1 VAALELGPAHVNA
14 MLKFNYCN
22 CRMENKMKVKQM
34 FRAITLFAAVALLL
48 PSMLAAQSTVTGAV
62 GGAVTDAS
70 GAIIAGATV
79 NLKTNDTGAV
89 LSSTTGA
96 TGTYQ
101 FTLLKPGSYTLS
113 VSQQGFKQLVQAV
126 DVLLG
131 QTSQANLKLEVGAAS
146 ETITVTEQGALLQ
159 TEDANISSNFD
170 TNQIQNV
177 PNPGGDITYVAQT
190 APGITMNSSTGGG
203 YGNFSAFGLP
213 GTSNLFTVNG
223 NDYNDAF
230 LNLNNSGSSNLLLGG
245 NELQEVAVVSNG
257 YTGQYGRQAGAQVDY
272 STKAGGNAFHGDAVY
287 DWTGRAL
294 TANDPLNK
302 AAGGT
307 RPFENNNQWAASIG
321 GPIKKDKAYFFV
333 NTEGIRYIFGSI
345 QNASV
350 PTPAF
355 ENFVQGNV
363 PGDPATQAFY
373 ANVFELYNGAPG
385 VGNAKP
391 NGFATTFSPT
401 SPQGP
406 GSCAGFPFTTNPATG
421 ATIAITGLPATFQP
435 AGATPGECTQSFTES
450 VSSGNK
456 EWLLS
461 GRVDYNLGE
470 NDKIFGRVRFDR
482 GTQPTYTDPIN
493 PVFNNSSIQPQDEG
507 QLNYTHIF
515 SPTVVNNLIFSDIYY
530 RAVFGNLSPSAAL
543 DLFPGN
549 LEFQVDGALTPLGT
563 GSGNPNGFAAGFQFP
578 QGRHVEQWQLVDDLS
593 VTRGSHNFKMGM
605 NLRRDDVSDYTAGEN
620 TLYPEVDTT
629 LFGFANDQ
637 VAPAGCNANPP
648 TNNQAGCGSVLYNF
662 ASSIKQPIAYYSV
675 GFYFQDQYRV
685 NSKLTLT
692 MTLRA
697 DRNSGGVCQTSCA
710 SLPASSFSDLPHGAT
725 IPYDESFPTGNKT
738 IIPGIEKVVFEPRF
752 GLAWSPIGQNTVIRA
767 GVGLFTDLYPGGL
780 LSLFDTNFPQVNLFD
795 VPTGSV
801 AFDLAPPGSTAFPG
815 SGVNLVTQCNGAF
828 LSNYNSGGSLTTG
841 GSSGGGYAG
850 AAAPFG
856 GCLNAQGAL
865 SVPNLNDVSRN
876 LQNPKYVEWNFELQ
890 HTFGARTVVSAN
902 YVGNHGYDGLVL
914 NPTLNG
920 FGFGS
925 LPATAPDPRVSRV
938 DQLYSGAVSNYN
950 GVTFSIQENQWHGLS
965 GRLNYTYSH
974 ALDELSNVPEEPF
987 SFITSI
993 LTQINPNNLRAQ
1005 YASGDNDARHLISG
1019 SYVYQLPFKSEQRL
1033 LNAAIGGWVIS
1044 GTMFYRTGF
1053 PFSIID
1059 GGATAGLVGNNLGGT
1074 SSFGATILAQ
1084 PLPSFT
1090 QRNFSNV
1097 RGCVS
1102 VACFSSADFATSTD
1116 FMGDVGRNAFR
1127 GPGFLGGD
1135 MAVKK
1140 NFAVTE
1146 RMTFQL
1152 GFEAYNWFNHANYGT
1167 PYPNTNAP
1175 FFGQVAFM
1183 QFAPTSPYGS
1193 FAAAATDQR
1202 IAQITGKFI
1211 F

>member
-1 VAALELGPAHVNA
+1 
-14 MLKFNYCN
+14 MKTIYSW
-22 CRMENKMKVKQM
+22 KM
-34 FRAITLFAAVALLL
+34 IALLTV
-48 PSMLAAQSTVTGAV
+48 LAMIIPGLASAQSVVTGGVTGAV
-62 GGAVTDAS
+62 TDPSS
-70 GAIIAGATV
+70 GVIVGATV
-79 NLKTNDTGAV
+79 TLKSADTGETQVAV
-89 LSSTTGA
+89 TNSSGI
-96 TGTYQ
+96 YS
-101 FTLLKPGSYTLS
+101 FPLLKPGHYDLTVSRDGFTTARLGVDVILGQVVAANVKLEAGS
-113 VSQQGFKQLVQAV
+113 VSTTVEV
-126 DVLLG
+126 
-131 QTSQANLKLEVGAAS
+131 TSQGP
-146 ETITVTEQGALLQ
+146 LLQ
-159 TEDANISSNFD
+159 TEDANITSNFE
-170 TNQIQNV
+170 TQQIQNV

-190 APGITMNSSTGGG
+190 APGISMNNATGGG

-272 STKAGGNAFHGDAVY
+272 TTKSGSNAFHGDAVY
-287 DWTGRAL
+287 NWTGRAL
-294 TANDPLNK
+294 NANDPLNK

-307 RPFENNNQWAASIG
+307 RPFENNNQWAASLG

-345 QNASV
+345 QNVSV

-355 ENFVQGNV
+355 ESFVQGNV

-373 ANVFELYNGAPG
+373 SNVFKLYNSAPG
-385 VGNAKP
+385 IGNATP
-391 NGFATTFSPT
+391 NANSCPGFVTA
-401 SPQGP
+401 P
-406 GSCAGFPFTTNPATG
+406 GSTGGF
-421 ATIAITGLPATFQP
+421 
-435 AGATPGECTQSFTES
+435 CTENFTES

-456 EWLLS
+456 EWLVS
-461 GRVDYNLGE
+461 GRVDYNLGD

-482 GTQPTYTDPIN
+482 GVQPTYTDPIN
-493 PVFNNSSIQPQDEG
+493 PAFNNTSTQPQDEG

-515 SPTVVNNLIFSDIYY
+515 TPTVVNNFIFSDLYY
-530 RAVFGNLSPSAAL
+530 SAVFGNLNPSSAL
-543 DLFPGN
+543 GLFPGN
-549 LEFQVDGALTPLGT
+549 LEFLVDGALTPLGT

-578 QGRHVEQWQLVDDLS
+578 EGRHVEQWQLVDDLS
-593 VTRGSHNFKMGM
+593 VTRGDHNFRMGV
-605 NLRRDDVSDYTAGEN
+605 NFRRDDVSDFTAAEN
-620 TLYPEVDTT
+620 TLYPEVDVT

-637 VAPAGCNANPP
+637 IAPAGCNANPP
-648 TNNQAGCGSVLYNF
+648 TNSQLGCGSVIYNF
-662 ASSIKQPIAYYSV
+662 ASHIEQPVAYYSF
-675 GFYFQDQYRV
+675 GLYFQDEYRV
-685 NSKLTLT
+685 SSKLKLT

-710 SLPASSFSDLPHGAT
+710 SLPSSAFDNLPHGAT
-725 IPYDESFPTGNKT
+725 IPYDQSFITGNKT

-752 GLAWSPIGQNTVIRA
+752 GVAWSPFGQNTVIRG

-780 LSLFDTNFPQVNLFD
+780 LSLFDTNFPQVNLFN

-876 LQNPKYVEWNFELQ
+876 FQNPKYVEWNLELQ
-890 HTFGARTVVSAN
+890 HTFGAHTVVSAN
-902 YVGNHGYDGLVL
+902 YVGNHGYDELAF

-920 FGFGS
+920 FGFGD
-925 LPATAPDPRVSRV
+925 LPATAPDPRVGRV
-938 DQLYSGAVSNYN
+938 DQLYSGAISNYN
-950 GVTFSIQENQWHGLS
+950 GVTFSIQENAWHGLT

-974 ALDELSNVPEEPF
+974 ALDEVSNVPEEPF
-987 SFITSI
+987 SVITSI
-993 LTQINPNNLRAQ
+993 LTQVNPYNLHSQ
-1005 YASGDNDARHLISG
+1005 YASGDNDARHLVSG

-1033 LNAAIGGWVIS
+1033 VNAAIGGWTIS
-1044 GTMFYRTGF
+1044 GTMFYRSGF

-1059 GGATAGLVGNNLGGT
+1059 GGATAALAGNNLGGT

-1084 PLPSFT
+1084 PLPGFT
-1090 QRNFSNV
+1090 QRNFSNG
-1097 RGCVS
+1097 RPCVLAS
-1102 VACFSSADFATSTD
+1102 CFSAADFVLPSTG

-1135 MAVKK
+1135 LSVKK
-1140 NFAVTE
+1140 NFALNE
-1146 RMTFQL
+1146 RMTLQL
-1152 GFEAYNWFNHANYGT
+1152 GFSAYNWFNHANYGT

-1175 FFGQVAFM
+1175 FFGKVEFM
-1183 QFAPTSPYGS
+1183 QFTPTSPYGA
-1193 FAAAATDQR
+1193 FAAAATDMR
-1202 IAQITGKFI
+1202 IAQLQAKLMF
-1211 F
+1211 

>member
-1 VAALELGPAHVNA
+1 MRLR
-14 MLKFNYCN
+14 FDRYC
-22 CRMENKMKVKQM
+22 RLTVS
-34 FRAITLFAAVALLL
+34 FIASLLLL
-48 PSMLAAQSTVTGAV
+48 PTLVSAQSVITGGVTGI
-62 GGAVTDAS
+62 VTDPS
-70 GAIIAGATV
+70 GSVIAGAVV
-79 NLKTNDTGAV
+79 NLKNQSTSEIQSATTG
-89 LSSTTGA
+89 TTGA
-96 TGTYQ
+96 YQ
-101 FTLLKPGSYTLS
+101 FTLLKPGIYVVS
-113 VSQQGFKQLVQAV
+113 VSQTGFKQVTETV
-126 DVLLG
+126 EVLLG
-131 QTSQANLKLEVGAAS
+131 QTALASVKLEVGATS

-170 TNQIQNV
+170 TNQIQNI

-190 APGITMNSSTGGG
+190 APGITMNNSTGGG

-257 YTGQYGRQAGAQVDY
+257 YTGQYGRQAGAQIDY
-272 STKAGGNAFHGDAVY
+272 STKSGSNAFHGDLVY
-287 DWTGRAL
+287 NWTGRAL
-294 TANDPLNK
+294 NANDPINK
-302 AAGGT
+302 ATQLSEGLPNS
-307 RPFENNNQWAASIG
+307 RPFENNNQWAAAFG

-345 QNASV
+345 QNVSV

-355 ENFVQGNV
+355 ESFVQGNV
-363 PGDPATQAFY
+363 PADPATQAFY
-373 ANVFELYNGAPG
+373 ANVFKLYNGAPG
-385 VGNAKP
+385 IGNAKP
-391 NGFATTFSPT
+391 NANSCPGFVIA
-401 SPQGP
+401 P
-406 GSCAGFPFTTNPATG
+406 GATG
-421 ATIAITGLPATFQP
+421 
-435 AGATPGECTQSFTES
+435 GACTESFTES

-461 GRVDYNLGE
+461 GRVDYNLGP
-470 NDKIFGRVRFDR
+470 NDKIFARVRFDR
-482 GTQPTYTDPIN
+482 GVQPTYTDPIN
-493 PVFNNSSIQPQDEG
+493 PVFNDSSIQPQNEG

-515 SPTVVNNLIFSDIYY
+515 TPTVVNNFIFSDIWYA
-530 RAVFGNLSPSAAL
+530 AVFGNLNPSSAL
-543 DLFPGN
+543 GLFPGN

-563 GSGNPNGFAAGFQFP
+563 GSGNPNGFASGFQFP
-578 QGRHVEQWQLVDDLS
+578 EGRHVEQWQLVDDLS
-593 VTRGSHNFKMGM
+593 VTRGNHNFKMGA
-605 NLRRDDVSDYTAGEN
+605 NFRRDDVTDFTAAEN
-620 TLYPEVDTT
+620 TLYPEVDLT
-629 LFGFANDQ
+629 LFGFANNQ

-648 TNNQAGCGSVLYNF
+648 TNNQAGCGSVLFNF
-662 ASSIKQPIAYYSV
+662 ANQIKQPVAYYSV

-685 NSKLTLT
+685 NSKLMLT

-697 DRNSGGVCQTSCA
+697 DRNSGGVCQSSCA
-710 SLPASSFSDLPHGAT
+710 SLPVTPFNDLPHGAT
-725 IPYDESFPTGNKT
+725 IPYDESFMTGNKT
-738 IIPGIEKVVFEPRF
+738 IIPDIEKVVFEPRF
-752 GLAWSPIGQNTVIRA
+752 GLAWSPAGQNTVIRA

-780 LSLFDTNFPQVNLFD
+780 LSLFDTNFPQVNLFN

-801 AFDLAPPGSTAFPG
+801 AFDLAAPGSTAFPG

-828 LSNYNSGGSLTTG
+828 LSNFNSGGSLTTG

-850 AAAPFG
+850 AAQSLG

-876 LQNPKYVEWNFELQ
+876 LQNPKYVEWNLEIQ

-925 LPATAPDPRVSRV
+925 LPATAPDQRVGRV

-965 GRLNYTYSH
+965 GRVNYTYSH

-987 SFITSI
+987 SQITSI
-993 LTQINPNNLRAQ
+993 LTQVNPFNLHSQ
-1005 YASGDNDARHLISG
+1005 YASGDNDARHQISG

-1033 LNAAIGGWVIS
+1033 LNAAIGGWTIS
-1044 GTMFYRTGF
+1044 GTMFYRSGF

-1084 PLPSFT
+1084 PLPNFT
-1090 QRNFSNV
+1090 QRNFSNG
-1097 RGCVS
+1097 RACVL

-1135 MAVKK
+1135 LSVKK
-1140 NFAVTE
+1140 NFAITE

-1152 GFEAYNWFNHANYGT
+1152 GFSAYNWFNHANYGA
-1167 PYPNTNAP
+1167 PFPNTNAP
-1175 FFGQVAFM
+1175 FFGQVAFT
-1183 QFAPTSPYGS
+1183 QTAPTSPYGA

>member
-1 VAALELGPAHVNA
+1 MRFDKYVRL
-14 MLKFNYCN
+14 
-22 CRMENKMKVKQM
+22 
-34 FRAITLFAAVALLL
+34 AVLVIASLLLL
-48 PSMLAAQSTVTGAV
+48 PTLVSAQSVITG
-62 GGAVTDAS
+62 GLTGIVTDPS
-70 GAIIAGATV
+70 GSVIAGATV
-79 NLKTNDTGAV
+79 NLQNQSTSAVQTTTTGSTGA
-89 LSSTTGA
+89 
-96 TGTYQ
+96 YQ
-101 FTLLKPGSYTLS
+101 FTLLKPGMYVVS
-113 VSQQGFKQLVQAV
+113 VSQSGFKQVSETV
-126 DVLLG
+126 EVLLG
-131 QTSQANLKLEVGAAS
+131 QTALASVKLEVGAAS

-170 TNQIQNV
+170 TNQIQNI

-190 APGITMNSSTGGG
+190 APGIIMNSSTGGG

-257 YTGQYGRQAGAQVDY
+257 YTGQYGRQAGAQIDY
-272 STKAGGNAFHGDAVY
+272 STKSGSNAFHGDAVY
-287 DWTGRAL
+287 NWTGRAL

-302 AAGGT
+302 AGQLAAGLPNS
-307 RPFENNNQWAASIG
+307 RPFENNNQWAAAFG

-345 QNASV
+345 ANVSV

-355 ENFVQGNV
+355 ETFVQGNV
-363 PGDPATQAFY
+363 PADAATQAFY
-373 ANVFELYNGAPG
+373 ANVFKLYNSAPG
-385 VGNAKP
+385 IGNAKP
-391 NGFATTFSPT
+391 NANSCPGFVTAPGTT
-401 SPQGP
+401 G
-406 GSCAGFPFTTNPATG
+406 G
-421 ATIAITGLPATFQP
+421 A
-435 AGATPGECTQSFTES
+435 CTENFTES

-461 GRVDYNLGE
+461 GRVDYNLGQ
-470 NDKIFGRVRFDR
+470 NDKIFGRVKFDR
-482 GTQPTYTDPIN
+482 GVQPTYTDPIN
-493 PVFNNSSIQPQDEG
+493 PVFNNTSTQPQDEG

-515 SPTVVNNLIFSDIYY
+515 TPTVVNNFIFSDLYY
-530 RAVFGNLSPSAAL
+530 QAVFGNLNPSAAL
-543 DLFPGN
+543 GLFPGN
-549 LEFQVDGALTPLGT
+549 LEFLVDGALTPLGT
-563 GSGNPNGFAAGFQFP
+563 GSGNPNGFAAGFQVP

-593 VTRGSHNFKMGM
+593 VTRGNHNFKMGV
-605 NLRRDDVSDYTAGEN
+605 NFKRADISDYTAAEN
-620 TLYPEVDTT
+620 TLYPEVDVT
-629 LFGFANDQ
+629 LFGFANNQ
-637 VAPAGCNANPP
+637 VAPAGCTTGAGG
-648 TNNQAGCGSVLYNF
+648 QLGCGSVLYNF
-662 ASSIKQPIAYYSV
+662 ASQIKQPVALYSV
-675 GFYFQDQYRV
+675 GFYFQDEYRV
-685 NSKLTLT
+685 NSKLKLTL
-692 MTLRA
+692 TLRA
-697 DRNSGGVCQTSCA
+697 DRNSGGICQTSCA
-710 SLPASSFSDLPHGAT
+710 SLPVTPFNDLPHGAT
-725 IPYDESFPTGNKT
+725 IPYDESFVTGNKT
-738 IIPGIEKVVFEPRF
+738 IIPGIEKVIFEPRF
-752 GLAWSPIGQNTVIRA
+752 GLAWSPVGQNTVIRG

-780 LSLFDTNFPQVNLFD
+780 LSLFDTNFPQVNLFN

-801 AFDLAPPGSTAFPG
+801 AFDLAAPGSTAFPG
-815 SGVNLVTQCNGAF
+815 SGVNLATQCNSAF

-876 LQNPKYVEWNFELQ
+876 FQNPKYVEWNLEVQ

-920 FGFGS
+920 FGFGN
-925 LPATAPDPRVSRV
+925 LPATAPDPRVGRV
-938 DQLYSGAVSNYN
+938 DYLYTGAVSNYN
-950 GVTFSIQENQWHGLS
+950 GVTFSIQENQWHGLT

-987 SFITSI
+987 SVITSI
-993 LTQINPNNLRAQ
+993 LTQINPYDLHSQ
-1005 YASGDNDARHLISG
+1005 YASGDNDARHQISG
-1019 SYVYQLPFKSEQRL
+1019 TYVYQLPFKSENRL
-1033 LNAAIGGWVIS
+1033 MNAAIGGWMVS

-1059 GGATAGLVGNNLGGT
+1059 GGATASLAGNNLGGT
-1074 SSFGATILAQ
+1074 SSFGANILAQ
-1084 PLPSFT
+1084 PISGFT
-1090 QRNFSNV
+1090 QRNFNNG
-1097 RGCVS
+1097 RACVLVS
-1102 VACFSSADFATSTD
+1102 CFTTADLVQPSTG
-1116 FMGDVGRNAFR
+1116 FMGTVGRNAFR

-1135 MAVKK
+1135 LSVRK
-1140 NFAVTE
+1140 NFQVTE
-1146 RMTFQL
+1146 RATFQL
-1152 GFEAYNWFNHANYGT
+1152 ALNAYNWFNHANYGS

-1175 FFGQVAFM
+1175 FFGQVEFM
-1183 QFAPTSPYGS
+1183 QFTPTSPYGS

>member
-1 VAALELGPAHVNA
+1 MRLRFD
-14 MLKFNYCN
+14 KY
-22 CRMENKMKVKQM
+22 
-34 FRAITLFAAVALLL
+34 FRLAVSLIALLL
-48 PSMLAAQSTVTGAV
+48 WWPVLASAQSVVTG
-62 GGAVTDAS
+62 GLTGIVTDPS
-70 GAIIAGATV
+70 GSVIVGATV
-79 NLKTNDTGAV
+79 NLKNQTTSEILTATTG
-89 LSSTTGA
+89 TTGA
-96 TGTYQ
+96 YQ
-101 FTLLKPGSYTLS
+101 FTLLKPGMYLVS
-113 VSQQGFKQLVQAV
+113 VSQSGFKQVSEPV
-126 DVLLG
+126 EVLLG
-131 QTSQANLKLEVGAAS
+131 QTALANVKLEVGATT
-146 ETITVTEQGALLQ
+146 ETVTVTEQGALLQ

-177 PNPGGDITYVAQT
+177 PNPGGDITYVAQS
-190 APGITMNSSTGGG
+190 APGVTMNSSTGGG

-245 NELQEVAVVSNG
+245 NEVQEVAVVSNG
-257 YTGQYGRQAGAQVDY
+257 YTGQYGRQAGAQIDY
-272 STKAGGNAFHGDAVY
+272 STKSGSNSFHGDAVY
-287 DWTGRAL
+287 NWTGRAL

-302 AAGGT
+302 AGGGT
-307 RPFENNNQWAASIG
+307 RPFENNNQWAASLG

-345 QNASV
+345 QNVSV

-363 PGDPATQAFY
+363 PTDPATQAFY
-373 ANVFELYNGAPG
+373 SNVFKLYNAAPG
-385 VGNAKP
+385 IANATP
-391 NGFATTFSPT
+391 NANSCPGFVTA
-401 SPQGP
+401 P
-406 GSCAGFPFTTNPATG
+406 GSTGGF
-421 ATIAITGLPATFQP
+421 
-435 AGATPGECTQSFTES
+435 CTESFTES

-470 NDKIFGRVRFDR
+470 NDKLFARVRFDR
-482 GTQPTYTDPIN
+482 GVQPTYTDPIN

-515 SPTVVNNLIFSDIYY
+515 SPTVVNNFIFSDIYY
-530 RAVFGNLSPSAAL
+530 QAVFGNLSPGAAL
-543 DLFPGN
+543 SLFPGN

-593 VTRGSHNFKMGM
+593 VTRGDHNFKMGV
-605 NLRRDDVSDYTAGEN
+605 NFRRDDVSDYTAGEN

-637 VAPAGCNANPP
+637 VAPIGCNANPP
-648 TNNQAGCGSVLYNF
+648 TNAQLGCGSVLYNF
-662 ASSIKQPIAYYSV
+662 ASQIKQPVAYYSF
-675 GFYFQDQYRV
+675 GLYFQDQYRV

-710 SLPASSFSDLPHGAT
+710 TLPVTAFNDSAHGAT
-725 IPYDESFPTGNKT
+725 IPYDQSFPTGNKT
-738 IIPGIEKVVFEPRF
+738 IIPGIEKVVFQPRF

-801 AFDLAPPGSTAFPG
+801 AFDLAPPASTAFPG

-876 LQNPKYVEWNFELQ
+876 FQNPKYVEWNFELQ
-890 HTFGARTVVSAN
+890 HTFGTRTVVSAN
-902 YVGNHGYDGLVL
+902 YVGNHGYDELAF

-920 FGFGS
+920 FGFGN
-925 LPATAPDPRVSRV
+925 LPATAPDPRVGRV
-938 DQLYSGAVSNYN
+938 DQLYSGGVSNYN
-950 GVTFSIQENQWHGLS
+950 GVTFSVQENQWHGLS

-974 ALDELSNVPEEPF
+974 ALDEFSNVPEEPF
-987 SFITSI
+987 SVITSI
-993 LTQINPNNLRAQ
+993 LTQINPNNLRSQ
-1005 YASGDNDARHLISG
+1005 YASGDNDARHLVSG

-1033 LNAAIGGWVIS
+1033 VNAAIGGWTIS

-1084 PLPSFT
+1084 PLPGFT
-1090 QRNFSNV
+1090 QRNFSNG
-1097 RGCVS
+1097 RACVAS
-1102 VACFSSADFATSTD
+1102 ACFGSADFVQPSTT

-1135 MAVKK
+1135 VSVKK
-1140 NFAVTE
+1140 NFAITE

-1152 GFEAYNWFNHANYGT
+1152 GFSAYNWFNHANYGT

-1175 FFGQVAFM
+1175 FFGKVEFM
-1183 QFAPTSPYGS
+1183 QFTPTSPYGA

>member
-1 VAALELGPAHVNA
+1 
-14 MLKFNYCN
+14 MRFDKY
-22 CRMENKMKVKQM
+22 
-34 FRAITLFAAVALLL
+34 FRLAVSFIALLL
-48 PSMLAAQSTVTGAV
+48 LLPTLVSAQSVITG
-62 GGAVTDAS
+62 GLTGIVTDAS
-70 GAIIAGATV
+70 GSVVAGAAV
-79 NLKTNDTGAV
+79 ILKNQSTSEVLSASTGSTGA
-89 LSSTTGA
+89 
-96 TGTYQ
+96 YQ
-101 FTLLKPGSYTLS
+101 FTLLKPGIYVIS
-113 VSQQGFKQLVQAV
+113 VSLTGFKQVTETV
-126 DVLLG
+126 EVLLG
-131 QTSQANLKLEVGAAS
+131 QTALASVKLEVGTTS

-170 TNQIQNV
+170 TNQIQNI

-190 APGITMNSSTGGG
+190 APGITMNNATGGG

-257 YTGQYGRQAGAQVDY
+257 YTGQYGRQAGAQIDY
-272 STKAGGNAFHGDAVY
+272 STKSGGNAFHGDAVY
-287 DWTGRAL
+287 SWTGRAL
-294 TANDPLNK
+294 TANDPINK
-302 AAGGT
+302 ATQLSDGLPNS
-307 RPFENNNQWAASIG
+307 RPFENNNQWAAAFG

-345 QNASV
+345 QNVSV

-373 ANVFELYNGAPG
+373 ANVFKLYNGAPG
-385 VGNAKP
+385 VGSAKP
-391 NGFATTFSPT
+391 NANSCPGFVSAPGTT
-401 SPQGP
+401 
-406 GSCAGFPFTTNPATG
+406 
-421 ATIAITGLPATFQP
+421 
-435 AGATPGECTQSFTES
+435 AGACTESFTES

-482 GTQPTYTDPIN
+482 GVQPTYTDPIN
-493 PVFNNSSIQPQDEG
+493 PVFNDSSIQPQNEG

-515 SPTVVNNLIFSDIYY
+515 TPTVVNSFIFSDVYY
-530 RAVFGNLSPSAAL
+530 AAVFGNLNPSSAL
-543 DLFPGN
+543 GLFPGN
-549 LEFQVDGALTPLGT
+549 LEFLVDGAMTPLGT

-578 QGRHVEQWQLVDDLS
+578 EGRHVEQWQLVDDLS
-593 VTRGSHNFKMGM
+593 ITRGNHNFKMGV
-605 NLRRDDVSDYTAGEN
+605 NFRRDDVTDYTAAEN
-620 TLYPEVDTT
+620 TLYPEVDVT

-637 VAPAGCNANPP
+637 VAPAGCNATPP

-662 ASSIKQPIAYYSV
+662 ASQIKQPVAYYSV
-675 GFYFQDQYRV
+675 GFYFQDEYRV
-685 NSKLTLT
+685 NPRLKLT

-697 DRNSGGVCQTSCA
+697 DRNSGGVCQSSCA
-710 SLPASSFSDLPHGAT
+710 SLPVTPFNDLPHGAT
-725 IPYDESFPTGNKT
+725 IPYDESFMTGNKT
-738 IIPGIEKVVFEPRF
+738 IIPSIEKVVFEPRF
-752 GLAWSPIGQNTVIRA
+752 GLAWSPIGQNTVIRG

-801 AFDLAPPGSTAFPG
+801 AFDLAPPASTAFPG

-876 LQNPKYVEWNFELQ
+876 FQNPKYVEWNLEVQ

-920 FGFGS
+920 FGFGN
-925 LPATAPDPRVSRV
+925 LPATAPDPRVGRV
-938 DQLYSGAVSNYN
+938 DYLYSAGVSSYD
-950 GVTFSIQENQWHGLS
+950 GVTFSIQENEWHGLS

-987 SFITSI
+987 SVITSI
-993 LTQINPNNLRAQ
+993 LTQVNPYNLHSQ
-1005 YASGDNDARHLISG
+1005 YASGDNDARHQISG
-1019 SYVYQLPFKSEQRL
+1019 SYIYKLPFNSEQRL
-1033 LNAAIGGWVIS
+1033 LNAAIGGWMIS
-1044 GTMFYRTGF
+1044 GTMFYRSGF

-1084 PLPSFT
+1084 PLPTFT
-1090 QRNFSNV
+1090 QRNFSNG
-1097 RGCVS
+1097 RACVLT
-1102 VACFSSADFATSTD
+1102 ACFSAADFATSTD

-1135 MAVKK
+1135 LSVKK
-1140 NFAVTE
+1140 NFAITE
-1146 RMTFQL
+1146 RMTFQIGL
-1152 GFEAYNWFNHANYGT
+1152 SAYNWFNHANYGA
-1167 PYPNTNAP
+1167 PFPNTNAP
-1175 FFGQVAFM
+1175 FFGQVAFT
-1183 QFAPTSPYGS
+1183 QTAPTSPYGA

>member
-1 VAALELGPAHVNA
+1 MRLR
-14 MLKFNYCN
+14 FDRYC
-22 CRMENKMKVKQM
+22 RLTVS
-34 FRAITLFAAVALLL
+34 FIASLLLL
-48 PSMLAAQSTVTGAV
+48 PALLSAQSVITGGVTGI
-62 GGAVTDAS
+62 VTDPS
-70 GAIIAGATV
+70 GSVIAGAVV
-79 NLKTNDTGAV
+79 NLKNQSTSEIQSATTG
-89 LSSTTGA
+89 TTGA
-96 TGTYQ
+96 YQ
-101 FTLLKPGSYTLS
+101 FTLLKPGIYVVS
-113 VSQQGFKQLVQAV
+113 VSQTGFKQVTETV
-126 DVLLG
+126 EVLLG
-131 QTSQANLKLEVGAAS
+131 QTALASVKLEVGATS

-170 TNQIQNV
+170 TNQIQNI

-190 APGITMNSSTGGG
+190 APGITMNNSTGGG

-257 YTGQYGRQAGAQVDY
+257 YTGQYGRQAGAQIDY
-272 STKAGGNAFHGDAVY
+272 STKSGSNAFHGDLVY
-287 DWTGRAL
+287 NWTGRAL
-294 TANDPLNK
+294 NANDPINK
-302 AAGGT
+302 ATQLSEGLPNS
-307 RPFENNNQWAASIG
+307 RPFENNNQWAAAFG

-345 QNASV
+345 QNVSV

-355 ENFVQGNV
+355 ESFVQGNV
-363 PGDPATQAFY
+363 PADPATQAFY
-373 ANVFELYNGAPG
+373 ANVFKLYNGAPG
-385 VGNAKP
+385 IGNAKP
-391 NGFATTFSPT
+391 NANSCPGFVIA
-401 SPQGP
+401 P
-406 GSCAGFPFTTNPATG
+406 GATG
-421 ATIAITGLPATFQP
+421 
-435 AGATPGECTQSFTES
+435 GACTESFTES

-461 GRVDYNLGE
+461 GRVDYNLGP
-470 NDKIFGRVRFDR
+470 NDKIFARVRFDR
-482 GTQPTYTDPIN
+482 GVQPTYTDPIN
-493 PVFNNSSIQPQDEG
+493 PVFNDSSIQPQNEG

-515 SPTVVNNLIFSDIYY
+515 TPTVVNNFIFSDIWYA
-530 RAVFGNLSPSAAL
+530 AVFGNLNPSSAL
-543 DLFPGN
+543 GLFPGN

-563 GSGNPNGFAAGFQFP
+563 GSGNPNGFASGFQFP
-578 QGRHVEQWQLVDDLS
+578 EGRHVEQWQLVDDLS
-593 VTRGSHNFKMGM
+593 VTRGNHNFKMGV
-605 NLRRDDVSDYTAGEN
+605 NFRRDDVTDFTAAEN
-620 TLYPEVDTT
+620 TLYPEVDLT
-629 LFGFANDQ
+629 LFGFANNQ

-648 TNNQAGCGSVLYNF
+648 TNNQAGCGSVLFNF
-662 ASSIKQPIAYYSV
+662 ASQIKQPVAYYSV

-685 NSKLTLT
+685 NSKLMLT

-697 DRNSGGVCQTSCA
+697 DRNSGGVCQSSCA
-710 SLPASSFSDLPHGAT
+710 SLPVTPFSDLPHGAT
-725 IPYDESFPTGNKT
+725 IPYDESFMTGNKT
-738 IIPGIEKVVFEPRF
+738 IIPDIEKVVFEPRF
-752 GLAWSPIGQNTVIRA
+752 GLAWSPVGQNTVIRA
-767 GVGLFTDLYPGGL
+767 GLGLFTDLYPGGL
-780 LSLFDTNFPQVNLFD
+780 LSLFDTNFPQVNLFN

-801 AFDLAPPGSTAFPG
+801 AFDLAAPGSTAFPG

-828 LSNYNSGGSLTTG
+828 LSNFNSGGSLTTG

-850 AAAPFG
+850 AAQSLG

-876 LQNPKYVEWNFELQ
+876 LQNPKYVEWNLEIQ

-925 LPATAPDPRVSRV
+925 LPATAPDPRVGRV
-938 DQLYSGAVSNYN
+938 DQLYSAGISNYN
-950 GVTFSIQENQWHGLS
+950 GVTFSIQENNWHGLS

-974 ALDELSNVPEEPF
+974 ALDDLSNVPEEPF
-987 SFITSI
+987 SVITSI
-993 LTQINPNNLRAQ
+993 LTQVNANNLRSQ

-1019 SYVYQLPFKSEQRL
+1019 SYVYRLPFKSEQRL
-1033 LNAAIGGWVIS
+1033 VNAAIGGWTIS

-1084 PLPSFT
+1084 PLPTFT
-1090 QRNFSNV
+1090 QRNFSN
-1097 RGCVS
+1097 GQACV
-1102 VACFSSADFATSTD
+1102 VAACFSTADFALPSTG
-1116 FMGDVGRNAFR
+1116 FMGSVGRNAFR

-1135 MAVKK
+1135 MSVRK
-1140 NFAVTE
+1140 NFAVSE

-1152 GFEAYNWFNHANYGT
+1152 GFSAYNWFNHANYGA

-1175 FFGQVAFM
+1175 FFGQVEFM
-1183 QFAPTSPYGS
+1183 QFTPTSPYGS

>member
-1 VAALELGPAHVNA
+1 MRLR
-14 MLKFNYCN
+14 FDRYC
-22 CRMENKMKVKQM
+22 RLTVS
-34 FRAITLFAAVALLL
+34 FIASLLLL
-48 PSMLAAQSTVTGAV
+48 PALVSAQSVITGGVTGI
-62 GGAVTDAS
+62 VTDPS
-70 GAIIAGATV
+70 GSVIAGAVV
-79 NLKTNDTGAV
+79 NLKNQSTSEIQSATTG
-89 LSSTTGA
+89 TTGA
-96 TGTYQ
+96 YQ
-101 FTLLKPGSYTLS
+101 FTLLKPGIYVVS
-113 VSQQGFKQLVQAV
+113 VSQTGFKQVTETV
-126 DVLLG
+126 EVLLG
-131 QTSQANLKLEVGAAS
+131 QTALASVKLEVGATS

-159 TEDANISSNFD
+159 TEDANITSNFD
-170 TNQIQNV
+170 TNQIQNI

-190 APGITMNSSTGGG
+190 APGIAMNSSTGGG

-302 AAGGT
+302 ASGGT
-307 RPFENNNQWAASIG
+307 RPFENNNQWAASLG

-345 QNASV
+345 QNVSV

-355 ENFVQGNV
+355 ESFVQGNV

-373 ANVFELYNGAPG
+373 ANIFKLYNAAPG
-385 VGNAKP
+385 IGNAKP
-391 NGFATTFSPT
+391 NGDSC
-401 SPQGP
+401 P
-406 GSCAGFPFTTNPATG
+406 GFVTAPGATG
-421 ATIAITGLPATFQP
+421 
-435 AGATPGECTQSFTES
+435 GACTESFSQS

-470 NDKIFGRVRFDR
+470 NDKLFGRVRFDR
-482 GTQPTYTDPIN
+482 GVQPTYTDPIN

-515 SPTVVNNLIFSDIYY
+515 SSTVVNNFIFSDIYY
-530 RAVFGNLSPSAAL
+530 TAVFGNLNPSSAL
-543 DLFPGN
+543 QLFPGN
-549 LEFQVDGALTPLGT
+549 LEFLVDGALTPLGT

-605 NLRRDDVSDYTAGEN
+605 NFRRDDVTDFTAGEN

-629 LFGFANDQ
+629 SFGFANDQ
-637 VAPAGCNANPP
+637 VAPAGCSANPP
-648 TNNQAGCGSVLYNF
+648 TNSQLGCGSVLYNF

-675 GFYFQDQYRV
+675 GFYFQDEYRV
-685 NSKLTLT
+685 NSRLKLT

-697 DRNSGGVCQTSCA
+697 DRNSGGICHSSCA
-710 SLPASSFSDLPHGAT
+710 SLPATGFNNMSHDPT
-725 IPYDESFPTGNKT
+725 IPYDVSFPTDNNT

-752 GLAWSPIGQNTVIRA
+752 GLAWSPIGQNTVVRG

-850 AAAPFG
+850 AAQQFG

-876 LQNPKYVEWNFELQ
+876 LQNPKYVEWNLEIQ
-890 HTFGARTVVSAN
+890 HTFGSRTVVSAN
-902 YVGNHGYDGLVL
+902 YVGNHGYNELAF

-920 FGFGS
+920 FGFGT
-925 LPATAPDPRVSRV
+925 LPATAPDPRVGRV
-938 DQLYSGAVSNYN
+938 DQLNSAAVSNYN

-974 ALDELSNVPEEPF
+974 ALDEFSNVPEEPF
-987 SFITSI
+987 SVITSI
-993 LTQINPNNLRAQ
+993 LTQINPNNLRSQ

-1019 SYVYQLPFKSEQRL
+1019 SYVYQLPFKSERRL
-1033 LNAAIGGWVIS
+1033 VNAAIGGWVIS

-1084 PLPSFT
+1084 PLSTFT
-1090 QRNFSNV
+1090 QRNFSNA
-1097 RGCVS
+1097 RSCVLA
-1102 VACFSSADFATSTD
+1102 ACFSSADFMQPSTN

-1135 MAVKK
+1135 MSVRKTFTI
-1140 NFAVTE
+1140 NE
-1146 RMTFQL
+1146 RMTFQM

-1183 QFAPTSPYGS
+1183 QFTPTSPYGA

>member
-1 VAALELGPAHVNA
+1 MRLR
-14 MLKFNYCN
+14 FDRYC
-22 CRMENKMKVKQM
+22 RLTVS
-34 FRAITLFAAVALLL
+34 FIASLLLL
-48 PSMLAAQSTVTGAV
+48 PTLVSAQSVITGGVTGI
-62 GGAVTDAS
+62 VTDPS
-70 GAIIAGATV
+70 GSVIAGAVV
-79 NLKTNDTGAV
+79 NLKNQSTSEIQSATTG
-89 LSSTTGA
+89 TTGA
-96 TGTYQ
+96 YQ
-101 FTLLKPGSYTLS
+101 FTLLKPGIYVVS
-113 VSQQGFKQLVQAV
+113 VSQTGFKQVTETV
-126 DVLLG
+126 EVLLG
-131 QTSQANLKLEVGAAS
+131 QTALASVKLEVGATS

-170 TNQIQNV
+170 TNQIQNI

-190 APGITMNSSTGGG
+190 APGITMNNSTGGG

-257 YTGQYGRQAGAQVDY
+257 YTGQYGRQAGAQIDY
-272 STKAGGNAFHGDAVY
+272 STKSGSNAFHGDLVY
-287 DWTGRAL
+287 NWTGRAL
-294 TANDPLNK
+294 NANDPINK
-302 AAGGT
+302 ATQLSEGLPNS
-307 RPFENNNQWAASIG
+307 RPFENNNQWAAAFG

-345 QNASV
+345 QNVSV

-355 ENFVQGNV
+355 ESFVQGNV
-363 PGDPATQAFY
+363 PADPATQAFY
-373 ANVFELYNGAPG
+373 ANVFKLYNGAPG
-385 VGNAKP
+385 IGNAKP
-391 NGFATTFSPT
+391 NANSCPGFVIA
-401 SPQGP
+401 P
-406 GSCAGFPFTTNPATG
+406 GATG
-421 ATIAITGLPATFQP
+421 
-435 AGATPGECTQSFTES
+435 GACTESFTES

-461 GRVDYNLGE
+461 GRVDYNLGP
-470 NDKIFGRVRFDR
+470 NDKIFARVRFDR
-482 GTQPTYTDPIN
+482 GVQPTYTDPIN
-493 PVFNNSSIQPQDEG
+493 PVFNDSSIQPQNEG

-515 SPTVVNNLIFSDIYY
+515 TPTVVNNFIFSDIWYA
-530 RAVFGNLSPSAAL
+530 AVFGNLNPSSAL
-543 DLFPGN
+543 GLFPGN

-563 GSGNPNGFAAGFQFP
+563 GSGNPNGFASGFQFP
-578 QGRHVEQWQLVDDLS
+578 EGRHVEQWQLVDDLS
-593 VTRGSHNFKMGM
+593 VTRGNHNFKMGA
-605 NLRRDDVSDYTAGEN
+605 NFRRDDVTDFTAAEN
-620 TLYPEVDTT
+620 TLYPEVDLT
-629 LFGFANDQ
+629 LFGFANNQ

-648 TNNQAGCGSVLYNF
+648 TNNQAGCGSVLFNF
-662 ASSIKQPIAYYSV
+662 ANQIKQPVAYYSV

-685 NSKLTLT
+685 NSKLMLT

-697 DRNSGGVCQTSCA
+697 DRNSGGVCQSSCA
-710 SLPASSFSDLPHGAT
+710 SLPVTPFNDLPHGAT
-725 IPYDESFPTGNKT
+725 IPYDESFMTGNKT
-738 IIPGIEKVVFEPRF
+738 IIPDIEKVVFEPRF
-752 GLAWSPIGQNTVIRA
+752 GLAWSPAGQNTVIRA

-780 LSLFDTNFPQVNLFD
+780 LSLFDTNFPQVNLFN

-801 AFDLAPPGSTAFPG
+801 AFDLAAPGSTAFPG

-828 LSNYNSGGSLTTG
+828 LSNFNSGGSLTTG

-850 AAAPFG
+850 AAQSLG

-876 LQNPKYVEWNFELQ
+876 LQNPKYVEWNLEIQ

-925 LPATAPDPRVSRV
+925 LPATAPDPRVGRV

-987 SFITSI
+987 SQITSI
-993 LTQINPNNLRAQ
+993 LTQVNPFNLHSQ
-1005 YASGDNDARHLISG
+1005 YASGDNDARHQISG

-1033 LNAAIGGWVIS
+1033 LNAAIGGWTIS
-1044 GTMFYRTGF
+1044 GTMFYRSGF

-1084 PLPSFT
+1084 PLPNFT
-1090 QRNFSNV
+1090 QRNFSNG
-1097 RGCVS
+1097 RACVL

-1135 MAVKK
+1135 LSVKK
-1140 NFAVTE
+1140 NFAITE

-1152 GFEAYNWFNHANYGT
+1152 GFSAYNWFNHANYGA
-1167 PYPNTNAP
+1167 PFPNTNAP
-1175 FFGQVAFM
+1175 FFGQVAFT
-1183 QFAPTSPYGS
+1183 QTAPTSPYGA

>member
-1 VAALELGPAHVNA
+1 MRLR
-14 MLKFNYCN
+14 FDRY
-22 CRMENKMKVKQM
+22 
-34 FRAITLFAAVALLL
+34 FRFAVSLVALLL
-48 PSMLAAQSTVTGAV
+48 CWPTLASAQSVVTG
-62 GGAVTDAS
+62 GLTGIITDPS
-70 GAIIAGATV
+70 GSVIVSATV
-79 NLKTNDTGAV
+79 NLKNQSTGEI
-89 LSSTTGA
+89 LSATTGTTGA
-96 TGTYQ
+96 YQ
-101 FTLLKPGSYTLS
+101 FTLLKPGMYAVS
-113 VSQQGFKQLVQAV
+113 VTETGFKQAAETVE
-126 DVLLG
+126 VLLG
-131 QTSQANLKLEVGAAS
+131 QTAVASFKLEVGTSS

-170 TNQIQNV
+170 AFQMQNV

-190 APGITMNSSTGGG
+190 APGIIMNSSTGGG

-213 GTSNLFTVNG
+213 GTSNLFTLNG

-245 NELQEVAVVSNG
+245 NEIQEVEVVSNG
-257 YTGQYGRQAGAQVDY
+257 YTGQYGRQAGAQIDY
-272 STKAGGNAFHGDAVY
+272 STKSGGNAFHGDAVY
-287 DWTGRAL
+287 NWTGRAL

-302 AAGGT
+302 AAGNP

-321 GPIKKDKAYFFV
+321 GPIKKNRAYFFV
-333 NTEGIRYIFGSI
+333 NTEGIRYIFGSVL
-345 QNASV
+345 NVSV

-355 ENFVQGNV
+355 ETFVQGNV
-363 PGDPATQAFY
+363 PSDAATQAFY
-373 ANVFELYNGAPG
+373 SNVFKLYNGAPG
-385 VGNAKP
+385 IGNAKP
-391 NGFATTFSPT
+391 NADSCPGFATA
-401 SPQGP
+401 P
-406 GSCAGFPFTTNPATG
+406 GTTG
-421 ATIAITGLPATFQP
+421 DV
-435 AGATPGECTQSFTES
+435 CTESFTES
-450 VSSGNK
+450 ASSGNK

-461 GRVDYNLGE
+461 GRVDYSIGD

-515 SPTVVNNLIFSDIYY
+515 SPSVVNNFIFSDIYY
-530 RAVFGNLSPSAAL
+530 QAVFGNLSPSAAL

-593 VTRGSHNFKMGM
+593 VTRGDHTFKMGM
-605 NLRRDDVSDYTAGEN
+605 NFRRDDVSDYTAGEN
-620 TLYPEVDTT
+620 TLYPEVDVS

-637 VAPAGCNANPP
+637 VAPAGCNATPP
-648 TNNQAGCGSVLYNF
+648 TNSQIGCGSVLYNF
-662 ASSIKQPIAYYSV
+662 AAQIKQPVAYYSV

-692 MTLRA
+692 MTMRA

-710 SLPASSFSDLPHGAT
+710 SLPVTAFSNSALGPT
-725 IPYDESFPTGNKT
+725 IPYDQSYPTGNKT

-752 GLAWSPIGQNTVIRA
+752 GLAWSPFGQNTVIRA
-767 GVGLFTDLYPGGL
+767 GVGQFTDLYPGGL
-780 LSLFDTNFPQVNLFD
+780 LSLFDTNFPQVNLFN
-795 VPTGSV
+795 VPTGTV
-801 AFDLAPPGSTAFPG
+801 AFDLAPPASTAFPT

-850 AAAPFG
+850 AAAPYG

-865 SVPNLNDVSRN
+865 SVPNLNDVTRN
-876 LQNPKYVEWNFELQ
+876 FQNPKYVEWNFEIQ
-890 HTFGARTVVSAN
+890 HTFGTHTVVSAN
-902 YVGNHGYDGLVL
+902 YVGNHGYDELVL

-920 FGFGS
+920 FGFGT
-925 LPATAPDPRVSRV
+925 LPAAAPDPRVGRV
-938 DQLYSGAVSNYN
+938 DQLNSDAVSNYN
-950 GVTFSIQENQWHGLS
+950 GVTFSLQENQWHGLS
-965 GRLNYTYSH
+965 GRVNYTYSH

-987 SFITSI
+987 SVITSI
-993 LTQINPNNLRAQ
+993 LTQVNPYNLRAQ

-1019 SYVYQLPFKSEQRL
+1019 SYVYQLPFKSEHRL
-1033 LNAAIGGWVIS
+1033 VNAAIGGWVVS

-1084 PLPSFT
+1084 PLPTFT
-1090 QRNFSNV
+1090 QRNFSNG
-1097 RGCVS
+1097 RACV
-1102 VACFSSADFATSTD
+1102 VAACFTSADFATSTD

-1135 MAVKK
+1135 LSVKK

-1152 GFEAYNWFNHANYGT
+1152 GFSAYNWFNHANYGS

-1183 QFAPTSPYGS
+1183 QFTPTSPYGA

-1202 IAQITGKFI
+1202 IAQVTGKFI

>member
-1 VAALELGPAHVNA
+1 MRVRFD
-14 MLKFNYCN
+14 KY
-22 CRMENKMKVKQM
+22 
-34 FRAITLFAAVALLL
+34 FRLAVSFIALLL
-48 PSMLAAQSTVTGAV
+48 LLPILVSAQSVITGGLTGIVTDPSGLVIVGAAVSLKNQSTGDIQSATTGSTGA
-62 GGAVTDAS
+62 
-70 GAIIAGATV
+70 
-79 NLKTNDTGAV
+79 
-89 LSSTTGA
+89 
-96 TGTYQ
+96 YQ
-101 FTLLKPGSYTLS
+101 FTLLKPGIYVIS
-113 VSQQGFKQLVQAV
+113 VSQTGFKQATATVE
-126 DVLLG
+126 VLLG
-131 QTSQANLKLEVGAAS
+131 QTALASVKLEVGASS

-170 TNQIQNV
+170 TNQIQNI

-213 GTSNLFTVNG
+213 STSNLFTVNG

-272 STKAGGNAFHGDAVY
+272 STKAGGNAFHGNAVY
-287 DWTGRAL
+287 NWTGRAL

-302 AAGGT
+302 AAEISQGLDNT

-345 QNASV
+345 QNVSV

-355 ENFVQGNV
+355 ESFVQGNV
-363 PGDPATQAFY
+363 PADPATQAFY
-373 ANVFELYNGAPG
+373 ANIFKLYNGS
-385 VGNAKP
+385 VGAHNP
-391 NGFATTFSPT
+391 VPTPDSCPGFATA
-401 SPQGP
+401 P
-406 GSCAGFPFTTNPATG
+406 GATG
-421 ATIAITGLPATFQP
+421 
-435 AGATPGECTQSFTES
+435 GACTESFTES

-482 GTQPTYTDPIN
+482 GVQPTYTDPIN
-493 PVFNNSSIQPQDEG
+493 SAFNNSSIQPQDEG

-515 SPTVVNNLIFSDIYY
+515 SPTVVNNFIFSDLWYA
-530 RAVFGNLSPSAAL
+530 AVFGNLSPSAAL
-543 DLFPGN
+543 NLFPGN

-563 GSGNPNGFAAGFQFP
+563 GSGNPNGFAVGFQFP
-578 QGRHVEQWQLVDDLS
+578 QGRHVEQWQMVDDLS
-593 VTRGSHNFKMGM
+593 ITRGNHNFKMGV
-605 NLRRDDVSDYTAGEN
+605 NFKRDDISDYTAAEN
-620 TLYPEVDTT
+620 TLYPEVDVT
-629 LFGFANDQ
+629 LFGLANDQ
-637 VAPAGCNANPP
+637 VAPAGCNTVPPANS
-648 TNNQAGCGSVLYNF
+648 QVGCGSVLYNF
-662 ASSIKQPIAYYSV
+662 ASAIKQPIAYYSV

-685 NSKLTLT
+685 NSKLKLT

-697 DRNSGGVCQTSCA
+697 DRNSGGVCQSSCA
-710 SLPASSFSDLPHGAT
+710 SLPVTPFSGLPHGAT

-767 GVGLFTDLYPGGL
+767 GVGLFTDLYPGEL
-780 LSLFDTNFPQVNLFD
+780 LSLFDTNFPQVNLFN

-801 AFDLAPPGSTAFPG
+801 AFDLASAGSTAFPG

-828 LSNYNSGGSLTTG
+828 LSNYKSGGSLTTG

-850 AAAPFG
+850 AAAPLG

-876 LQNPKYVEWNFELQ
+876 FQNPKYVEWNLELQ

-902 YVGNHGYDGLVL
+902 YVGNHGYDGIVL

-925 LPATAPDPRVSRV
+925 LPAAAPDPRVGRV
-938 DQLYSGAVSNYN
+938 DDLYSGAVSNYN
-950 GVTFSIQENQWHGLS
+950 GVTFSIQENQWHGLT

-987 SFITSI
+987 SQITSI
-993 LTQINPNNLRAQ
+993 LTQINPNNLHAQ

-1019 SYVYQLPFKSEQRL
+1019 SYIYQLPFKSEQRL
-1033 LNAAIGGWVIS
+1033 VNAAIGGWTIS

-1074 SSFGATILAQ
+1074 SFVGATILAQ
-1084 PLPSFT
+1084 PLPNFT
-1090 QRNFSNV
+1090 QRNFGNV
-1097 RGCVS
+1097 QSCVLT
-1102 VACFSSADFATSTD
+1102 ACFSAANFATSTN

-1135 MAVKK
+1135 MSVRK

-1146 RMTFQL
+1146 RMTFQIGL
-1152 GFEAYNWFNHANYGT
+1152 SAYNWFNHANYGT

-1175 FFGQVAFM
+1175 FFGKVAFM
-1183 QFAPTSPYGS
+1183 QFTPTSPYGS

-1202 IAQITGKFI
+1202 IAQVTGKLI

>member
-1 VAALELGPAHVNA
+1 MRMRTDKYLCLAVSFLALW
-14 MLKFNYCN
+14 
-22 CRMENKMKVKQM
+22 
-34 FRAITLFAAVALLL
+34 LLL
-48 PSMLAAQSTVTGAV
+48 PTLISAQSIVTGAIS
-62 GGAVTDAS
+62 GTITDPSGAV
-70 GAIIAGATV
+70 IVGATL
-79 NLKTNDTGAV
+79 NLKNN
-89 LSSTTGA
+89 A
-96 TGTYQ
+96 TGEMQTTNSHTDGVYQ
-101 FTLLKPGSYTLS
+101 FALLKPGTYSLT
-113 VSQQGFKQLVQAV
+113 VTQQGFKEVSQTVEI
-126 DVLLG
+126 LLG
-131 QTSQANLKLEVGAAS
+131 QTSTSNLKMELGAGAVTVEVNG
-146 ETITVTEQGALLQ
+146 QGAMLQ

-257 YTGQYGRQAGAQVDY
+257 YTGQYGRQAGAQIDY
-272 STKAGGNAFHGDAVY
+272 STKSGGNNFHGDAVY
-287 DWTGRAL
+287 NWTGRAFN
-294 TANDPLNK
+294 ANDPLNK
-302 AAGGT
+302 ATQISQGLPNS
-307 RPFENNNQWAASIG
+307 RPFENNNQWAASLG

-345 QNASV
+345 QNVSV

-355 ENFVQGNV
+355 ESFVQGNV
-363 PGDPATQAFY
+363 PGDAATQAFY
-373 ANVFELYNGAPG
+373 ANVFKLYNGAPG
-385 VGNAKP
+385 FANASP

-406 GSCAGFPFTTNPATG
+406 GSCAGFPFITNPATG
-421 ATIAITGLPATFQP
+421 ATTSITGLPASFQP
-435 AGATPGECTQSFTES
+435 GGATPGECTQSFSES

-456 EWLLS
+456 EWLVS

-493 PVFNNSSIQPQDEG
+493 PVFDASSIQPQDEG

-515 SPTVVNNLIFSDIYY
+515 SPTIVNNFIFSDIYY
-530 RAVFGNLSPSAAL
+530 RAVFGNLNPGPAL
-543 DLFPGN
+543 NLFPGN
-549 LEFQVDGALTPLGT
+549 LEFLVDGALTPLGT

-593 VTRGSHNFKMGM
+593 VARGNHNFKMGM
-605 NLRRDDVSDYTAGEN
+605 NFRRDDVSDYTAGEN
-620 TLYPEVDTT
+620 TLYPEVDVT

-637 VAPAGCNANPP
+637 VAPAGCNLPPPAN
-648 TNNQAGCGSVLYNF
+648 NGQAGCGSVLYNF
-662 ASSIKQPIAYYSV
+662 ASQIKQPVAYYSV
-675 GFYFQDQYRV
+675 GFYFQDEFRAS
-685 NSKLTLT
+685 SKLKLT

-710 SLPASSFSDLPHGAT
+710 SLPVTPFNNMSHDPT
-725 IPYDESFPTGNKT
+725 IPYNVSFPTGNKT

-780 LSLFDTNFPQVNLFD
+780 LSLFDTNFPQVNLFN

-801 AFDLAPPGSTAFPG
+801 AFDLASPASTAFPG

-828 LSNYNSGGSLTTG
+828 SSNYANGGNLA
-841 GSSGGGYAG
+841 GYA
-850 AAAPFG
+850 AAAEPFG

-876 LQNPKYVEWNFELQ
+876 LQNPKYVEWNFEVQ
-890 HTFGARTVVSAN
+890 HTFGAHTVVSAN

-925 LPATAPDPRVSRV
+925 LPATAPDPRVARV
-938 DQLYSGAVSNYN
+938 DQLYSGGISNYN
-950 GVTFSIQENQWHGLS
+950 GVTFSVQENNWHGLT

-987 SFITSI
+987 SVITSV
-993 LTQINPNNLRAQ
+993 LTQINPNNLRSQ

-1019 SYVYQLPFKSEQRL
+1019 SYVYRLPFKSEQRL
-1033 LNAAIGGWVIS
+1033 VNAAIGGWTIS

-1090 QRNFSNV
+1090 QRNFGSV
-1097 RGCVS
+1097 RG
-1102 VACFSSADFATSTD
+1102 
-1116 FMGDVGRNAFR
+1116 
-1127 GPGFLGGD
+1127 
-1135 MAVKK
+1135 
-1140 NFAVTE
+1140 
-1146 RMTFQL
+1146 
-1152 GFEAYNWFNHANYGT
+1152 
-1167 PYPNTNAP
+1167 
-1175 FFGQVAFM
+1175 
-1183 QFAPTSPYGS
+1183 
-1193 FAAAATDQR
+1193 
-1202 IAQITGKFI
+1202 
-1211 F
+1211 

>member
-1 VAALELGPAHVNA
+1 MRLRFE
-14 MLKFNYCN
+14 KY
-22 CRMENKMKVKQM
+22 
-34 FRAITLFAAVALLL
+34 FRLAVSFIALLFLL
-48 PSMLAAQSTVTGAV
+48 PTLVSAQSIVTGAIS
-62 GGAVTDAS
+62 GIITDPSGAV
-70 GAIIAGATV
+70 IVGATL
-79 NLKTNDTGAV
+79 NLKNN
-89 LSSTTGA
+89 A
-96 TGTYQ
+96 TGEMQTTNSHADGVYQ
-101 FTLLKPGSYTLS
+101 FSLLKPGTYSLT
-113 VSQQGFKQLVQAV
+113 VTQQGFKQLSQTVEI
-126 DVLLG
+126 LLG
-131 QTSQANLKLEVGAAS
+131 QISTSNLKMELGAGAVTVEVSG
-146 ETITVTEQGALLQ
+146 QGALLQ

-170 TNQIQNV
+170 TNQIQNT

-190 APGITMNSSTGGG
+190 APGITMNTSTGGG

-257 YTGQYGRQAGAQVDY
+257 YTGQYGRQAGAQIDY
-272 STKAGGNAFHGDAVY
+272 STKSGSNTFHGDAVY
-287 DWTGRAL
+287 NWTGRAL

-302 AAGGT
+302 ASGNS
-307 RPFENNNQWAASIG
+307 RPFENNNQWAANFG

-345 QNASV
+345 QNVSV

-355 ENFVQGNV
+355 ESFVQGNV

-373 ANVFELYNGAPG
+373 ANIFKLYNGAPG

-391 NGFATTFSPT
+391 NADSCPGFATA
-401 SPQGP
+401 P
-406 GSCAGFPFTTNPATG
+406 GATG
-421 ATIAITGLPATFQP
+421 
-435 AGATPGECTQSFTES
+435 GACTESFSES

-456 EWLLS
+456 EWLVS
-461 GRVDYNLGE
+461 GRVDYNLGQ
-470 NDKIFGRVRFDR
+470 NDKLFGRVRFDR
-482 GTQPTYTDPIN
+482 GVQPTYTDPIN
-493 PVFNNSSIQPQDEG
+493 SAFNNSSIQPQDEG

-515 SPTVVNNLIFSDIYY
+515 SPTVVNNFIFSDIYY
-530 RAVFGNLSPSAAL
+530 TAVFGNLSPSSAL
-543 DLFPGN
+543 SLFPGN
-549 LEFQVDGALTPLGT
+549 LEFLVDGALTPLGT

-593 VTRGSHNFKMGM
+593 IARGNHNFKMGM
-605 NLRRDDVSDYTAGEN
+605 NFRRDDVSDYTAGEN
-620 TLYPEVDTT
+620 TLYPEVDVT

-637 VAPAGCNANPP
+637 VAPGGCNANPP
-648 TNNQAGCGSVLYNF
+648 TNNQLGCGSVLYNF
-662 ASSIKQPIAYYSV
+662 ASQIKQPIAYYSV
-675 GFYFQDQYRV
+675 GFYFQDEYRP
-685 NSKLTLT
+685 SSKLKLTL
-692 MTLRA
+692 TLRA
-697 DRNSGGVCQTSCA
+697 DRNSGGICHSSCA
-710 SLPASSFSDLPHGAT
+710 SLPVTGFNNMSHDPT
-725 IPYDESFPTGNKT
+725 IPYDVSFPTGNKT

-801 AFDLAPPGSTAFPG
+801 AFDLASPASTAFPG

-828 LSNYNSGGSLTTG
+828 ASNYASGGNLA
-841 GSSGGGYAG
+841 GYA
-850 AAAPFG
+850 AAALPLG

-865 SVPNLNDVSRN
+865 SVPNVNDVSRN
-876 LQNPKYVEWNFELQ
+876 FQNPKYVEWNLELQ
-890 HTFGARTVVSAN
+890 HTFGAHTVVSAN
-902 YVGNHGYDGLVL
+902 YVGNHGYDGLVF

-925 LPATAPDPRVSRV
+925 LPATAPDPRVGRV

-950 GVTFSIQENQWHGLS
+950 GVTFSIQENNWHGLS

-987 SFITSI
+987 SVITSI
-993 LTQINPNNLRAQ
+993 LTQVNPNNLRSQ

-1019 SYVYQLPFKSEQRL
+1019 SYVYRLPFKSEQRL
-1033 LNAAIGGWVIS
+1033 VNAAIGGWTIS

-1084 PLPSFT
+1084 PLPTFT
-1090 QRNFSNV
+1090 QRNFSNG
-1097 RGCVS
+1097 RACVL
-1102 VACFSSADFATSTD
+1102 APCFSSADFATSTD
-1116 FMGDVGRNAFR
+1116 FMGGVGRNAFR

-1135 MAVKK
+1135 LSVKK

-1152 GFEAYNWFNHANYGT
+1152 GLSAYNWFNHANYGS

-1183 QFAPTSPYGS
+1183 QFTPTSPYGS

>member
-1 VAALELGPAHVNA
+1 MRLRFDAH
-14 MLKFNYCN
+14 
-22 CRMENKMKVKQM
+22 
-34 FRAITLFAAVALLL
+34 FRLAVSFIALLL
-48 PSMLAAQSTVTGAV
+48 LLPNLVSAQSVITG
-62 GGAVTDAS
+62 GLTGIVTDPTGS
-70 GAIIAGATV
+70 VVAGAAV
-79 NLKTNDTGAV
+79 NLKNQSTGEV
-89 LSSTTGA
+89 LSATTGTTGA
-96 TGTYQ
+96 YQ
-101 FTLLKPGSYTLS
+101 FTLLKPGIYVIS
-113 VSQQGFKQLVQAV
+113 VSQTGFKQVSETV
-126 DVLLG
+126 EVLLG
-131 QTSQANLKLEVGAAS
+131 QTALANVKLEVGATS
-146 ETITVTEQGALLQ
+146 ETITVSEQGALLQ

-190 APGITMNSSTGGG
+190 SPGITMNSSTGGG

-257 YTGQYGRQAGAQVDY
+257 YTGQYGRQAGAQIDY
-272 STKAGGNAFHGDAVY
+272 STKSGSNAFHGDAVY
-287 DWTGRAL
+287 NWTGRAL

-302 AAGGT
+302 AGGGT

-321 GPIKKDKAYFFV
+321 GPIKKNKAYFFV

-345 QNASV
+345 QNVSV

-355 ENFVQGNV
+355 ETFVQGNV
-363 PGDPATQAFY
+363 PADAATQAFY
-373 ANVFELYNGAPG
+373 ANIFKLYNGAPG

-391 NGFATTFSPT
+391 NADSCPGFATA
-401 SPQGP
+401 P
-406 GSCAGFPFTTNPATG
+406 GTTGG
-421 ATIAITGLPATFQP
+421 A
-435 AGATPGECTQSFTES
+435 CTESFTES

-515 SPTVVNNLIFSDIYY
+515 SPTVVNNFIFSDLYY
-530 RAVFGNLSPSAAL
+530 QAVFGNLNPSSAL
-543 DLFPGN
+543 GLFPGN

-593 VTRGSHNFKMGM
+593 VTRGNHNFKMGV
-605 NLRRDDVSDYTAGEN
+605 NFRRDDVTDFTAGEN
-620 TLYPEVDTT
+620 TLYPEVDVT
-629 LFGFANDQ
+629 LFGFANNQ
-637 VAPAGCNANPP
+637 VAAAGCNANPP
-648 TNNQAGCGSVLYNF
+648 TNTQLGCGSVLYNF
-662 ASSIKQPIAYYSV
+662 ASQIKQPLAYYSFGV
-675 GFYFQDQYRV
+675 YFQDQYRV

-697 DRNSGGVCQTSCA
+697 DRNAGGVCQASCA
-710 SLPASSFSDLPHGAT
+710 SLPVTAFNDSAHGAT

-780 LSLFDTNFPQVNLFD
+780 LSLFDTNFPQVNLFN

-801 AFDLAPPGSTAFPG
+801 AFDLAPPASTAFPT

-828 LSNYNSGGSLTTG
+828 LSNYNTGGSWTTG

-850 AAAPFG
+850 AAAPLG

-865 SVPNLNDVSRN
+865 TVPNLNDVSRN
-876 LQNPKYVEWNFELQ
+876 FQNPKYVEWNFEVQ
-890 HTFGARTVVSAN
+890 HTFGTRTVVSAN
-902 YVGNHGYDGLVL
+902 YVGNHGYDGLVF

-925 LPATAPDPRVSRV
+925 LPATAPDPRVGRV
-938 DQLYSGAVSNYN
+938 DQLYSGGISNYN

-974 ALDELSNVPEEPF
+974 ALDEFSNVPEEPF
-987 SFITSI
+987 SVITSI
-993 LTQINPNNLRAQ
+993 LTQINPFNLRSQ
-1005 YASGDNDARHLISG
+1005 YSSGDNDARHLVSG

-1033 LNAAIGGWVIS
+1033 VNAAIGGWTIS

-1084 PLPSFT
+1084 PLPTFT
-1090 QRNFSNV
+1090 QRNFSNG
-1097 RGCVS
+1097 RACVVS
-1102 VACFSSADFATSTD
+1102 ACFASADFVQPSTD

-1135 MAVKK
+1135 VSVKK

-1152 GFEAYNWFNHANYGT
+1152 GFSAYNWFNHANYGS

-1175 FFGQVAFM
+1175 FFGKVEFM
-1183 QFAPTSPYGS
+1183 QFTPTSPYGA

>member
-1 VAALELGPAHVNA
+1 MRSRFH
-14 MLKFNYCN
+14 KH
-22 CRMENKMKVKQM
+22 
-34 FRAITLFAAVALLL
+34 FRLAVSFLALLL
-48 PSMLAAQSTVTGAV
+48 LLPTLISAQSIVTGAIS
-62 GGAVTDAS
+62 GTISDPSGAV
-70 GAIIAGATV
+70 IVGATL
-79 NLKTNDTGAV
+79 NLRNN
-89 LSSTTGA
+89 A
-96 TGTYQ
+96 TGEMLTTTSRADGVYQ
-101 FTLLKPGSYTLS
+101 FSLLKPGTYSLT
-113 VSQQGFKQLVQAV
+113 VTQQGFKQVSQTV
-126 DVLLG
+126 EVLLG
-131 QTSQANLKLEVGAAS
+131 QTSTSNLKMELGAGAVTVEVSG
-146 ETITVTEQGALLQ
+146 QGAMLQ

-190 APGITMNSSTGGG
+190 APGVTMNSSTGGG

-213 GTSNLFTVNG
+213 GTSNLFTING

-272 STKAGGNAFHGDAVY
+272 STKSGSNNFHGDAVY
-287 DWTGRAL
+287 NWTGRAL

-302 AAGGT
+302 AAGNP
-307 RPFENNNQWAASIG
+307 RPFENNNQWAASLG

-333 NTEGIRYIFGSI
+333 NTEGIRYIFGSTESV
-345 QNASV
+345 SV

-355 ENFVQGNV
+355 QSFVQGNV
-363 PGDPATQAFY
+363 PADPATQAFY
-373 ANVFELYNGAPG
+373 ANVFKLYNSAPG
-385 VGNAKP
+385 IGNATP
-391 NGFATTFSPT
+391 NAASCPGFATAPGTTGGVCTESFS
-401 SPQGP
+401 
-406 GSCAGFPFTTNPATG
+406 
-421 ATIAITGLPATFQP
+421 
-435 AGATPGECTQSFTES
+435 ES

-470 NDKIFGRVRFDR
+470 NDKLFGRVRFDR
-482 GTQPTYTDPIN
+482 GVQPTYTDPIN
-493 PVFNNSSIQPQDEG
+493 PIFDASSIQPQDEG

-515 SPTVVNNLIFSDIYY
+515 SPTVVNNFIFSDIYY
-530 RAVFGNLSPSAAL
+530 SAVFGNLNPGPAL
-543 DLFPGN
+543 NLFPGN
-549 LEFQVDGALTPLGT
+549 LEFLVDGALTPLGT

-578 QGRHVEQWQLVDDLS
+578 EGRHVEQWQLVDDLS
-593 VTRGSHNFKMGM
+593 VTRGNHNFKMGM
-605 NLRRDDVSDYTAGEN
+605 NFRRDDISDYTAGEN
-620 TLYPEVDTT
+620 TLYPEVDVT
-629 LFGFANDQ
+629 LFGFANNQ
-637 VAPAGCNANPP
+637 IAPTNCNAAPP
-648 TNNQAGCGSVLYNF
+648 LNNGQLGCGSVLYNF
-662 ASSIKQPIAYYSV
+662 ASQIKQPVAYYSV
-675 GFYFQDQYRV
+675 GFYFQDEYRA
-685 NSKLTLT
+685 SSKLKLTL
-692 MTLRA
+692 TLRA
-697 DRNSGGVCQTSCA
+697 DRNSGGICHSACA
-710 SLPASSFSDLPHGAT
+710 SLPVTSFDNMSHDST
-725 IPYDESFPTGNKT
+725 IPYDVSFPTGNKT

-780 LSLFDTNFPQVNLFD
+780 LSLFDTNFPQVNLFNA
-795 VPTGSV
+795 PLGSV
-801 AFDLAPPGSTAFPG
+801 AFDLASPGSTAFPG

-850 AAAPFG
+850 AAQQFG

-876 LQNPKYVEWNFELQ
+876 LQNPKYVEWNFEVQ
-890 HTFGARTVVSAN
+890 HTFGAHTVVSAN

-925 LPATAPDPRVSRV
+925 LPATAPDPRVARV
-938 DQLYSGAVSNYN
+938 DQLSSDAISNYN
-950 GVTFSIQENQWHGLS
+950 GVTFSVQENNWHGLT

-974 ALDELSNVPEEPF
+974 ALDEFSNVPEEPF
-987 SFITSI
+987 SVITSI
-993 LTQINPNNLRAQ
+993 LTQVNPNNLRSQ

-1019 SYVYQLPFKSEQRL
+1019 SYVYQVPFKSEQRL
-1033 LNAAIGGWVIS
+1033 VNAAIGGWTIA

-1059 GGATAGLVGNNLGGT
+1059 GGATAGLTGNNLGGT

-1084 PLPSFT
+1084 PLPAFT
-1090 QRNFSNV
+1090 QRNFGNV
-1097 RGCVS
+1097 RSCVLA
-1102 VACFSSADFATSTD
+1102 ACFASTD
-1116 FMGDVGRNAFR
+1116 FVQPSTEFMGDVGRNAFR

-1135 MAVKK
+1135 MSIKK

-1146 RMTFQL
+1146 RMTFQIGL
-1152 GFEAYNWFNHANYGT
+1152 SAYNWFNHANYGT

-1175 FFGQVAFM
+1175 FFGKVAFM
-1183 QFAPTSPYGS
+1183 QFTPTSPYGA

>member
-1 VAALELGPAHVNA
+1 MRLRFDKYFRPAVS
-14 MLKFNYCN
+14 F
-22 CRMENKMKVKQM
+22 
-34 FRAITLFAAVALLL
+34 IALLL
-48 PSMLAAQSTVTGAV
+48 LLPTLVSAQSVITG
-62 GGAVTDAS
+62 GLTGIVTDPS
-70 GAIIAGATV
+70 GSVIAGAAV
-79 NLKTNDTGAV
+79 NLKNQSTSEV
-89 LSSTTGA
+89 LSATTGS
-96 TGTYQ
+96 TGSYQ
-101 FTLLKPGSYTLS
+101 FTLLKPGMYVVS
-113 VSQQGFKQLVQAV
+113 VSLTGFKQVSETV
-126 DVLLG
+126 EVLLG
-131 QTSQANLKLEVGAAS
+131 QTALANVKLEVGTIS
-146 ETITVTEQGALLQ
+146 ETITVTELGALLQ

-170 TNQIQNV
+170 TNQIQNI

-223 NDYNDAF
+223 NDYNDPF

-257 YTGQYGRQAGAQVDY
+257 YTGQYGRQAGAQIDY
-272 STKAGGNAFHGDAVY
+272 STKSGSNAFHGDAVY
-287 DWTGRAL
+287 NWTGRAL

-302 AAGGT
+302 AGELAAGLPNS
-307 RPFENNNQWAASIG
+307 RPFENNNQWAAAIG

-345 QNASV
+345 QNVSV

-373 ANVFELYNGAPG
+373 ANVFKLYNAAPG

-391 NGFATTFSPT
+391 NANSCPGFVTA
-401 SPQGP
+401 P
-406 GSCAGFPFTTNPATG
+406 GATG
-421 ATIAITGLPATFQP
+421 
-435 AGATPGECTQSFTES
+435 GACTENFTES

-461 GRVDYNLGE
+461 GRVDYNLGQ
-470 NDKIFGRVRFDR
+470 NDKIFGRVKFDR
-482 GTQPTYTDPIN
+482 GVQPTYTDPIN
-493 PVFNNSSIQPQDEG
+493 PVFNNSSTQPQDEG

-515 SPTVVNNLIFSDIYY
+515 TPTIVNNFIFSDLYY
-530 RAVFGNLSPSAAL
+530 QAVFGNLNPSAAL
-543 DLFPGN
+543 GLFPGN
-549 LEFQVDGALTPLGT
+549 LEFLVDGALTPLGT
-563 GSGNPNGFAAGFQFP
+563 GSGNPNGFAAGFQVP

-593 VTRGSHNFKMGM
+593 ITRGNHSFKMGV
-605 NLRRDDVSDYTAGEN
+605 NFKRADISDYTAAEN
-620 TLYPEVDTT
+620 TLYPEVDVT
-629 LFGFANDQ
+629 LFGFANNQ
-637 VAPAGCNANPP
+637 VAPAGCS
-648 TNNQAGCGSVLYNF
+648 TGVGGQLGCGSVLFNF
-662 ASSIKQPIAYYSV
+662 ASQIKQPVALYSV
-675 GFYFQDQYRV
+675 GFYFQDEYRV
-685 NSKLTLT
+685 NSKLKLTL
-692 MTLRA
+692 TLRA
-697 DRNSGGVCQTSCA
+697 DRNSGGICQSSCA
-710 SLPASSFSDLPHGAT
+710 SLPVTPFNDLPHGAT
-725 IPYDESFPTGNKT
+725 IPFDESFVTGNKT

-752 GLAWSPIGQNTVIRA
+752 GLAWSPIGQNTVIRG

-780 LSLFDTNFPQVNLFD
+780 LSLFDTNFPQVNLFN

-801 AFDLAPPGSTAFPG
+801 AFDLAAPGSTAFPG
-815 SGVNLVTQCNGAF
+815 SGVNLVTECNGAF

-850 AAAPFG
+850 AAQPFG

-876 LQNPKYVEWNFELQ
+876 FQNPKYVEWNLEIQ

-902 YVGNHGYDGLVL
+902 YVGNHGYDGIVL

-925 LPATAPDPRVSRV
+925 LPATAPDPRVGRV

-987 SFITSI
+987 SVITSI
-993 LTQINPNNLRAQ
+993 LTQVNPFNLHAQ
-1005 YASGDNDARHLISG
+1005 YASGDNDARHQLSG

-1033 LNAAIGGWVIS
+1033 VNAAIGGWMVS
-1044 GTMFYRTGF
+1044 GTMFYRSGF

-1084 PLPSFT
+1084 PLPTFT
-1090 QRNFSNV
+1090 QRNFSNG
-1097 RGCVS
+1097 RPCVLA
-1102 VACFSSADFATSTD
+1102 ACFSSADFVQPSTD

-1135 MAVKK
+1135 LSVRK

-1146 RMTFQL
+1146 RMTFQIGL
-1152 GFEAYNWFNHANYGT
+1152 SAYNWFNHANYGS

-1175 FFGQVAFM
+1175 FFGKVAFM
-1183 QFAPTSPYGS
+1183 QFTPTSPYGA

>member
-1 VAALELGPAHVNA
+1 MRLRFDTYLRLTVS
-14 MLKFNYCN
+14 F
-22 CRMENKMKVKQM
+22 
-34 FRAITLFAAVALLL
+34 IALLL
-48 PSMLAAQSTVTGAV
+48 LLPTVVSAQSVITG
-62 GGAVTDAS
+62 GLTGIVTDPS
-70 GAIIAGATV
+70 GSVIAGAAV
-79 NLKTNDTGAV
+79 NLKNQSTSEILSATTGPTGA
-89 LSSTTGA
+89 
-96 TGTYQ
+96 YQ
-101 FTLLKPGSYTLS
+101 FTLLKPGIYVIS
-113 VSQQGFKQLVQAV
+113 VSQTGFKQVTETV
-126 DVLLG
+126 EVLLG
-131 QTSQANLKLEVGAAS
+131 QTALASVKLEVGAS
-146 ETITVTEQGALLQ
+146 TETITVTEQGALLQ

-170 TNQIQNV
+170 TNQIQNI

-190 APGITMNSSTGGG
+190 APGITMNNSTGGG

-257 YTGQYGRQAGAQVDY
+257 YTGQYGRQAGAQIDY
-272 STKAGGNAFHGDAVY
+272 STKSGSNSFHGDAVY
-287 DWTGRAL
+287 NWTGRAL
-294 TANDPLNK
+294 TANDPINK
-302 AAGGT
+302 ATELSRGLPNS
-307 RPFENNNQWAASIG
+307 RPFENNNQWAAAIG

-345 QNASV
+345 QNVSV

-373 ANVFELYNGAPG
+373 ANVFKLYNGAPG

-391 NGFATTFSPT
+391 NANSCPGFVTA
-401 SPQGP
+401 P
-406 GSCAGFPFTTNPATG
+406 GATG
-421 ATIAITGLPATFQP
+421 
-435 AGATPGECTQSFTES
+435 GACTENFTES

-482 GTQPTYTDPIN
+482 GVQPTYTDPIN
-493 PVFNNSSIQPQDEG
+493 PAFNNSSIQPQDEG

-515 SPTVVNNLIFSDIYY
+515 SPTVVNNFIFSDVYY
-530 RAVFGNLSPSAAL
+530 AAVFGNLNPSSAL
-543 DLFPGN
+543 GLFPGN
-549 LEFQVDGALTPLGT
+549 LEFLVDGALTPLGT

-578 QGRHVEQWQLVDDLS
+578 EGRHVEQWQLVDDLS
-593 VTRGSHNFKMGM
+593 ITRGNHNFKMGV
-605 NLRRDDVSDYTAGEN
+605 NFRRDDVSDYTAAEN
-620 TLYPEVDTT
+620 TLYPEVDVT

-637 VAPAGCNANPP
+637 VAPAGCNAKPP
-648 TNNQAGCGSVLYNF
+648 TNNQLGCGSVLYNF
-662 ASSIKQPIAYYSV
+662 ASQIKQPVAYYSV
-675 GFYFQDQYRV
+675 GFYFQDEYRV
-685 NSKLTLT
+685 NSRLKLT

-697 DRNSGGVCQTSCA
+697 DRNSGGVCQSSCA
-710 SLPASSFSDLPHGAT
+710 SLPVTSFNDSPHGAT
-725 IPYDESFPTGNKT
+725 IPYDESFITGNKT
-738 IIPGIEKVVFEPRF
+738 IIPDIEKVVFEPRF

-780 LSLFDTNFPQVNLFD
+780 LSLFDTNFPQVNLFN

-801 AFDLAPPGSTAFPG
+801 AFDLASPGSTAFPG

-850 AAAPFG
+850 AAQPFG

-876 LQNPKYVEWNFELQ
+876 FQNPKYVEWNIEVQ

-902 YVGNHGYDGLVL
+902 YVGNHGYDGIVL

-925 LPATAPDPRVSRV
+925 LSATAPDPRVGRV
-938 DQLYSGAVSNYN
+938 DYLYSGAVSNYD
-950 GVTFSIQENQWHGLS
+950 GITFSIQENEWHGLS

-987 SFITSI
+987 SQITSI
-993 LTQINPNNLRAQ
+993 LTQVNPFNLHSQ
-1005 YASGDNDARHLISG
+1005 YASGDNDARHQISG

-1033 LNAAIGGWVIS
+1033 VNAAIGGWMVS
-1044 GTMFYRTGF
+1044 GTMFYRSGF

-1084 PLPSFT
+1084 PLPTFT
-1090 QRNFSNV
+1090 QRNFSNG
-1097 RGCVS
+1097 RACVL

-1135 MAVKK
+1135 LSVKK

-1146 RMTFQL
+1146 RMTFQIGL
-1152 GFEAYNWFNHANYGT
+1152 SAYNWFNHANYGS
-1167 PYPNTNAP
+1167 PFPNTNAP

-1183 QFAPTSPYGS
+1183 QFTPTSPYGA

>member
-1 VAALELGPAHVNA
+1 
-14 MLKFNYCN
+14 MRFDKY
-22 CRMENKMKVKQM
+22 
-34 FRAITLFAAVALLL
+34 FRLAVSFVALLFLL
-48 PSMLAAQSTVTGAV
+48 PTLVSAQSVVTG
-62 GGAVTDAS
+62 GLTGIVTDPS
-70 GAIIAGATV
+70 GSVIVGATV
-79 NLKTNDTGAV
+79 NLKNQSTSEV
-89 LSSTTGA
+89 LSATTGA
-96 TGTYQ
+96 TGAYQ
-101 FTLLKPGSYTLS
+101 FTLLKPGIYIVS
-113 VSQQGFKQLVQAV
+113 VSQTGFKQASETVE
-126 DVLLG
+126 VLLG
-131 QTSQANLKLEVGAAS
+131 QTAVASVKLDVGAS
-146 ETITVTEQGALLQ
+146 TETVTVTEQGALLQ

-190 APGITMNSSTGGG
+190 APGITMNSSTAGG

-257 YTGQYGRQAGAQVDY
+257 YTGQYGRQAGAQIDY
-272 STKAGGNAFHGDAVY
+272 STKSGTNAFHGDAVY
-287 DWTGRAL
+287 NWTGRAL

-302 AAGGT
+302 AFGGT
-307 RPFENNNQWAASIG
+307 RPFENNNQWAASLG
-321 GPIKKDKAYFFV
+321 GPIKKDKAYFFL

-345 QNASV
+345 QNVSV

-355 ENFVQGNV
+355 ESFVQGNV

-373 ANVFELYNGAPG
+373 SNIFKLYNAAPG
-385 VGNAKP
+385 IGNAKP
-391 NGFATTFSPT
+391 NADSCPGFVTA
-401 SPQGP
+401 P
-406 GSCAGFPFTTNPATG
+406 GATG
-421 ATIAITGLPATFQP
+421 
-435 AGATPGECTQSFTES
+435 GACTESFSHS

-470 NDKIFGRVRFDR
+470 NDKLFGRVRFDR
-482 GTQPTYTDPIN
+482 GVQPTYTDPIN

-515 SPTVVNNLIFSDIYY
+515 SPTVVNNFIFSDIYY
-530 RAVFGNLSPSAAL
+530 QAVFGNLNPSSAL
-543 DLFPGN
+543 QLFPGN
-549 LEFQVDGALTPLGT
+549 LEFLVDGALTPLGT

-593 VTRGSHNFKMGM
+593 VTRGNHNFKMGM
-605 NLRRDDVSDYTAGEN
+605 NFRRDDVTDFTAAEN

-648 TNNQAGCGSVLYNF
+648 TNSQVGCGSVLFNF
-662 ASSIKQPIAYYSV
+662 ASQIKQPIAYYSV
-675 GFYFQDQYRV
+675 GFYFQDEYRV
-685 NSKLTLT
+685 NSRLKLT

-697 DRNSGGVCQTSCA
+697 DRNSGGICHSSCA
-710 SLPASSFSDLPHGAT
+710 SLPVTPFNNSSHGAT
-725 IPYDESFPTGNKT
+725 IPYDESFITGNKT

-780 LSLFDTNFPQVNLFD
+780 LSLFDTNFPQVNLFN

-801 AFDLAPPGSTAFPG
+801 AFDLAPPASTAFPG

-876 LQNPKYVEWNFELQ
+876 FQNPKYVEWNFEVQ
-890 HTFGARTVVSAN
+890 HTFGTRTVVSAN
-902 YVGNHGYDGLVL
+902 YVGNHGYDGIVL

-925 LPATAPDPRVSRV
+925 LPGIAPDARVGRV

-950 GVTFSIQENQWHGLS
+950 GVTFSIQENNWHGLT

-987 SFITSI
+987 SVITSI
-993 LTQINPNNLRAQ
+993 LTQVNPNNLRSQ
-1005 YASGDNDARHLISG
+1005 YASGDNDARHQISG
-1019 SYVYQLPFKSEQRL
+1019 SYVYQLPFKSERRL
-1033 LNAAIGGWVIS
+1033 VNAAIGGWMVS

-1053 PFSIID
+1053 PFSVID
-1059 GGATAGLVGNNLGGT
+1059 GGATAALVGNNLGGT

-1084 PLPSFT
+1084 PLPTFT

-1097 RGCVS
+1097 RSCVL
-1102 VACFSSADFATSTD
+1102 APCFSAADFATSTD
-1116 FMGDVGRNAFR
+1116 FTGAVGRNAFR

-1135 MAVKK
+1135 MSVRK
-1140 NFAVTE
+1140 NFAITE

-1152 GFEAYNWFNHANYGT
+1152 GLSAYNWFNHANYGT

-1183 QFAPTSPYGS
+1183 QFTPTSPYGA

>member
-1 VAALELGPAHVNA
+1 MRLR
-14 MLKFNYCN
+14 FDRYC
-22 CRMENKMKVKQM
+22 RLTVS
-34 FRAITLFAAVALLL
+34 FIASLLLL
-48 PSMLAAQSTVTGAV
+48 PTLVSAQSVITGGVTGI
-62 GGAVTDAS
+62 VTDPS
-70 GAIIAGATV
+70 GSVIAGAVV
-79 NLKTNDTGAV
+79 NLKNQSTSEIQSATTG
-89 LSSTTGA
+89 TTGA
-96 TGTYQ
+96 YQ
-101 FTLLKPGSYTLS
+101 FTLLKPGIYVVS
-113 VSQQGFKQLVQAV
+113 VSQTGFKQVTETV
-126 DVLLG
+126 EVLLG
-131 QTSQANLKLEVGAAS
+131 QTALASVKLEVGATS

-170 TNQIQNV
+170 TNQIQNI

-190 APGITMNSSTGGG
+190 APGITMNNSTGGG

-257 YTGQYGRQAGAQVDY
+257 YTGQYGRQAGAQIDY
-272 STKAGGNAFHGDAVY
+272 STKSGSNAFHGDLVY
-287 DWTGRAL
+287 NWTGRAL
-294 TANDPLNK
+294 NANDPINK
-302 AAGGT
+302 ATQLSEGLPNS
-307 RPFENNNQWAASIG
+307 RPFENNNQWAAAFG

-345 QNASV
+345 QNVSV

-355 ENFVQGNV
+355 ESFVQGNV
-363 PGDPATQAFY
+363 PADPATQAFY
-373 ANVFELYNGAPG
+373 ANVFKLYNGAPG
-385 VGNAKP
+385 IGNAKP
-391 NGFATTFSPT
+391 NANSCPGFVIA
-401 SPQGP
+401 P
-406 GSCAGFPFTTNPATG
+406 GATG
-421 ATIAITGLPATFQP
+421 
-435 AGATPGECTQSFTES
+435 GACTESFTES

-461 GRVDYNLGE
+461 GRVDYNLGP
-470 NDKIFGRVRFDR
+470 NDKIFARVRFDR
-482 GTQPTYTDPIN
+482 GVQPTYTDPIN
-493 PVFNNSSIQPQDEG
+493 PVFNDSSIQPQNEG

-515 SPTVVNNLIFSDIYY
+515 TPTVVNNFIFSDIWYA
-530 RAVFGNLSPSAAL
+530 AVFGNLNPSSAL
-543 DLFPGN
+543 GLFPGN

-563 GSGNPNGFAAGFQFP
+563 GSGNPNGFASGFQFP
-578 QGRHVEQWQLVDDLS
+578 EGRHVEQWQLVDDLS
-593 VTRGSHNFKMGM
+593 VTRGNHNFKMGA
-605 NLRRDDVSDYTAGEN
+605 NFRRDDVTDFTAAEN
-620 TLYPEVDTT
+620 TLYPEVDLT
-629 LFGFANDQ
+629 LFGFANNQ

-648 TNNQAGCGSVLYNF
+648 TNNQAGCGSVLFNF
-662 ASSIKQPIAYYSV
+662 ANQIKQPVAYYSV

-685 NSKLTLT
+685 NSKLMLT

-697 DRNSGGVCQTSCA
+697 DRNSGGVCQSSCA
-710 SLPASSFSDLPHGAT
+710 SLPVTPFNDLPHGAT
-725 IPYDESFPTGNKT
+725 IPYDESFMTGNKT
-738 IIPGIEKVVFEPRF
+738 IIPDIEKVVFEPRF
-752 GLAWSPIGQNTVIRA
+752 GLAWSPAGQNTVIRA

-780 LSLFDTNFPQVNLFD
+780 LSLFDTNFPQVNLFN

-801 AFDLAPPGSTAFPG
+801 AFDLAAPGSTAFPG

-828 LSNYNSGGSLTTG
+828 LSNFNSGGSLTTG

-850 AAAPFG
+850 AAQSLG

-876 LQNPKYVEWNFELQ
+876 LQNPKYVEWNLEIQ

-925 LPATAPDPRVSRV
+925 LPATAPDPRVGRV

-987 SFITSI
+987 SQITSI
-993 LTQINPNNLRAQ
+993 LTQVNPFNLHSQ
-1005 YASGDNDARHLISG
+1005 YASGDNDARHQISG

-1033 LNAAIGGWVIS
+1033 LNAAIGGWTIS
-1044 GTMFYRTGF
+1044 GTMFYRSGF

-1084 PLPSFT
+1084 PLPTFT
-1090 QRNFSNV
+1090 QRNFSNG
-1097 RGCVS
+1097 RACVL

-1135 MAVKK
+1135 LSVKK
-1140 NFAVTE
+1140 NFAITE

-1152 GFEAYNWFNHANYGT
+1152 GFSAYNWFNHANYGA
-1167 PYPNTNAP
+1167 PFPNTNAP
-1175 FFGQVAFM
+1175 FFGQVAFT
-1183 QFAPTSPYGS
+1183 QTAPTSPYGA

>member
-1 VAALELGPAHVNA
+1 MLYALAGALGLPISA
-14 MLKFNYCN
+14 LQTFSG
-22 CRMENKMKVKQM
+22 RLEIKMGFHKYLRLAVLVI
-34 FRAITLFAAVALLL
+34 ATLLLL
-48 PSMLAAQSTVTGAV
+48 PTLVSAQSVITG
-62 GGAVTDAS
+62 GLTGIVTDAS
-70 GAIIAGATV
+70 GSVIAGATV
-79 NLKTNDTGAV
+79 NLQNQSTSAV
-89 LSSTTGA
+89 QTTTTGA
-96 TGTYQ
+96 AGAYQ
-101 FTLLKPGSYTLS
+101 FTLLKPGTYVVTI
-113 VSQQGFKQLVQAV
+113 SQPGFKQVTETV
-126 DVLLG
+126 EVLLG
-131 QTSQANLKLEVGAAS
+131 QTALASVKLEVGAAS

-170 TNQIQNV
+170 TNQIQNI

-190 APGITMNSSTGGG
+190 APGIIMNSSTGGG

-245 NELQEVAVVSNG
+245 NELQEVEVVSNG

-272 STKAGGNAFHGDAVY
+272 STKSGGNSFHGNLAY

-302 AAGGT
+302 AAGNS

-321 GPIKKDKAYFFV
+321 GPIKKNKAYFFV
-333 NTEGIRYIFGSI
+333 NTEGIRYIFGSVLPVS
-345 QNASV
+345 A
-350 PTPAF
+350 PTRAF
-355 ENFVQGNV
+355 ESFVQGNV
-363 PGDPATQAFY
+363 PADPATQAFY
-373 ANVFELYNGAPG
+373 ANVFKLYNGAPG
-385 VGNAKP
+385 IGNAKP
-391 NGFATTFSPT
+391 NADSCPGFATN
-401 SPQGP
+401 P
-406 GSCAGFPFTTNPATG
+406 GATG
-421 ATIAITGLPATFQP
+421 GF
-435 AGATPGECTQSFTES
+435 CTESFTEA

-461 GRVDYNLGE
+461 GRVDVSLSD
-470 NDKIFGRVRFDR
+470 NDKLFGRVRVDR
-482 GTQPTYTDPIN
+482 GVQPTYTDSIN
-493 PVFNNSSIQPQDEG
+493 PAFNETSVQPQDEG

-515 SPTVVNNLIFSDIYY
+515 SPTVVNNFIFSDIYY
-530 RAVFGNLSPSAAL
+530 QAVFGNLNPSTAL
-543 DLFPGN
+543 GLFPGN

-563 GSGNPNGFAAGFQFP
+563 GSGNPNGFAAGLQTP

-593 VTRGSHNFKMGM
+593 VTRGAHAFKMGM
-605 NLRRDDVSDYTAGEN
+605 NFRRDDVTDFTAAEN
-620 TLYPEVDTT
+620 TLYPEVDVS
-629 LFGFANDQ
+629 LFGFANNQ
-637 VAPAGCNANPP
+637 VAPTGCATQANS
-648 TNNQAGCGSVLYNF
+648 QLGCGSVLFNF
-662 ASSIKQPIAYYSV
+662 ASQIEQPVAYYSV

-697 DRNSGGVCQTSCA
+697 DRNSGGVCQTACA
-710 SLPASSFSDLPHGAT
+710 SLPATAFNNLPHGPT

-752 GLAWSPIGQNTVIRA
+752 GLAWSPIGQNTVLRA

-801 AFDLAPPGSTAFPG
+801 AFDLAPPASTAFPG

-876 LQNPKYVEWNFELQ
+876 FQNPKYVEWNFELQ
-890 HTFGARTVVSAN
+890 HTFGTRTVISAN
-902 YVGNHGYDGLVL
+902 YVGNHGYDEIAF

-920 FGFGS
+920 FGFGT
-925 LPATAPDPRVSRV
+925 LPATTPDPRVGRV
-938 DQLYSGAVSNYN
+938 DQLYSGGISNYN

-974 ALDELSNVPEEPF
+974 ALDEFSNVPEEPF
-987 SFITSI
+987 SVITSI
-993 LTQINPNNLRAQ
+993 LTQINPNNLRSQ

-1033 LNAAIGGWVIS
+1033 LNAAIGGWMIS

-1084 PLPSFT
+1084 PLPTFT
-1090 QRNFSNV
+1090 QRNFSN
-1097 RGCVS
+1097 GQACV
-1102 VACFSSADFATSTD
+1102 VAACFSTADFVQPSTG
-1116 FMGDVGRNAFR
+1116 FMGSVGRNAFR

-1135 MAVKK
+1135 LSVRK
-1140 NFAVTE
+1140 NFALNE

-1152 GFEAYNWFNHANYGT
+1152 GFSAYNWFNHANYGA

-1175 FFGQVAFM
+1175 FFGQVEFM
-1183 QFAPTSPYGS
+1183 QFTPTSPYGS

>member
-1 VAALELGPAHVNA
+1 MRVR
-14 MLKFNYCN
+14 FNKY
-22 CRMENKMKVKQM
+22 
-34 FRAITLFAAVALLL
+34 FRFAVSFIALLL
-48 PSMLAAQSTVTGAV
+48 LLPTLVSAQSVITGGLTGIVTDPSGSVIVGAV
-62 GGAVTDAS
+62 
-70 GAIIAGATV
+70 V
-79 NLKTNDTGAV
+79 NLKNQSTSEIQA
-89 LSSTTGA
+89 STTGS
-96 TGTYQ
+96 TGAYQ
-101 FTLLKPGSYTLS
+101 FTLLKPGIYVIS
-113 VSQQGFKQLVQAV
+113 VTQTGFKQATETVE
-126 DVLLG
+126 VLLG
-131 QTSQANLKLEVGAAS
+131 QTALASVKLQVGASS

-170 TNQIQNV
+170 TNQIQNI

-245 NELQEVAVVSNG
+245 NELQEIAVVSNG
-257 YTGQYGRQAGAQVDY
+257 YTGQYGRQAGAQIDY
-272 STKAGGNAFHGDAVY
+272 STKSGSNTFHGDAVY
-287 DWTGRAL
+287 NWTGRAL

-302 AAGGT
+302 AAGNP

-345 QNASV
+345 QPVSV

-355 ENFVQGNV
+355 ESFVQGNV

-373 ANVFELYNGAPG
+373 ATIFKLYNGS
-385 VGNAKP
+385 VGTHNPTPTADSCP
-391 NGFATTFSPT
+391 GFATP
-401 SPQGP
+401 P
-406 GSCAGFPFTTNPATG
+406 GATG
-421 ATIAITGLPATFQP
+421 NA
-435 AGATPGECTQSFTES
+435 CTESFTES

-482 GTQPTYTDPIN
+482 GVQPTYTDPIN
-493 PVFNNSSIQPQDEG
+493 SAFNNSSIQPQDEG

-515 SPTVVNNLIFSDIYY
+515 SPTVVNNFIFSDLYY
-530 RAVFGNLSPSAAL
+530 TAVFGNLNPSSAL
-543 DLFPGN
+543 GLFPGN

-593 VTRGSHNFKMGM
+593 ITRGNHNFKMGV
-605 NLRRDDVSDYTAGEN
+605 NFKRDDVSDYTAGEN
-620 TLYPEVDTT
+620 TLYPEVDVT

-637 VAPAGCNANPP
+637 VAPAGCNAPP
-648 TNNQAGCGSVLYNF
+648 PNSQLGCGSVLYNF
-662 ASSIKQPIAYYSV
+662 ASAIKQPIAYYSV

-685 NSKLTLT
+685 NSKLKLT

-697 DRNSGGVCQTSCA
+697 DRNSGGVCQSSCA
-710 SLPASSFSDLPHGAT
+710 SLPVTAFNNMSHDPT
-725 IPYDESFPTGNKT
+725 IPYDASFPTGNKT

-752 GLAWSPIGQNTVIRA
+752 GLAWSPIGQNTVVRA
-767 GVGLFTDLYPGGL
+767 GVGLFTDLYPGQL
-780 LSLFDTNFPQVNLFD
+780 LSLFDTNFPQVNLFN

-801 AFDLAPPGSTAFPG
+801 AFDLAAPGSTAFPG

-865 SVPNLNDVSRN
+865 SVPNLNDVNRN
-876 LQNPKYVEWNFELQ
+876 FQNPKYVEWNFELQ
-890 HTFGARTVVSAN
+890 HTFGARTVISAN

-925 LPATAPDPRVSRV
+925 LPAAAPDPRVARV
-938 DQLYSGAVSNYN
+938 DDLYSGAVSNYN

-974 ALDELSNVPEEPF
+974 ALDEFSNLPEEPF
-987 SFITSI
+987 SVITSI
-993 LTQINPNNLRAQ
+993 LTQINPNNLRSQ
-1005 YASGDNDARHLISG
+1005 YASGDNDARHQISG
-1019 SYVYQLPFKSEQRL
+1019 SYIYQLPFKSEQRL
-1033 LNAAIGGWVIS
+1033 VNAAIGGWMIS
-1044 GTMFYRTGF
+1044 GTMFYRGGF

-1074 SSFGATILAQ
+1074 SSFGASILAQ
-1084 PLPSFT
+1084 PLPTFT
-1090 QRNFSNV
+1090 QRNFGNAQA
-1097 RGCVS
+1097 CVLT
-1102 VACFSSADFATSTD
+1102 ACFAAANFATSTN

-1135 MAVKK
+1135 LSVRK

-1146 RMTFQL
+1146 RMTFQIGL
-1152 GFEAYNWFNHANYGT
+1152 SAYNWFNHANYGS

-1175 FFGQVAFM
+1175 FFGKVAFM
-1183 QFAPTSPYGS
+1183 QFTPTSPYGS

-1202 IAQITGKFI
+1202 IAQITGKLI

>member
-1 VAALELGPAHVNA
+1 MRLRFD
-14 MLKFNYCN
+14 MYC
-22 CRMENKMKVKQM
+22 RLTV
-34 FRAITLFAAVALLL
+34 LFIASLLLL
-48 PSMLAAQSTVTGAV
+48 PALVSAQSVVTGGV
-62 GGAVTDAS
+62 TGIVTDPS
-70 GAIIAGATV
+70 GSVIAGAVV
-79 NLKTNDTGAV
+79 NLKNQSTSEIQSA
-89 LSSTTGA
+89 TTGT

-101 FTLLKPGSYTLS
+101 FTLLKPGMYVVS
-113 VSQQGFKQLVQAV
+113 VSQTGFKQVTETV
-126 DVLLG
+126 EVLLG
-131 QTSQANLKLEVGAAS
+131 QTALASVKLEVGATS

-170 TNQIQNV
+170 TNQIQNI

-190 APGITMNSSTGGG
+190 APGIIMNSSTGGG

-257 YTGQYGRQAGAQVDY
+257 YTGQYGRQAGAQIDY
-272 STKAGGNAFHGDAVY
+272 STKSGSNAFHGDLVY
-287 DWTGRAL
+287 NWTGRAL
-294 TANDPLNK
+294 NANDPINK
-302 AAGGT
+302 ATQLSEGLPNS

-345 QNASV
+345 QNVSV

-355 ENFVQGNV
+355 ESFVQGNV
-363 PGDPATQAFY
+363 PADPATQAFY
-373 ANVFELYNGAPG
+373 SNVFKLYNGAPG

-391 NGFATTFSPT
+391 NPNSCPGFVTA
-401 SPQGP
+401 P
-406 GSCAGFPFTTNPATG
+406 GATG
-421 ATIAITGLPATFQP
+421 
-435 AGATPGECTQSFTES
+435 GACTESFTES

-461 GRVDYNLGE
+461 GRVDYNLGP

-482 GTQPTYTDPIN
+482 GVQPTYTDPIN
-493 PVFNNSSIQPQDEG
+493 PVFNNTSTQPQNEG

-515 SPTVVNNLIFSDIYY
+515 SPTVVNNFIFSDIYY
-530 RAVFGNLSPSAAL
+530 AAVFGNLSPSAAL
-543 DLFPGN
+543 GLFPGN

-563 GSGNPNGFAAGFQFP
+563 GSGNPNGFAAGLQFP

-593 VTRGSHNFKMGM
+593 VTRGNHNFKMGV
-605 NLRRDDVSDYTAGEN
+605 NFRRDDVTDFTAGEN
-620 TLYPEVDTT
+620 TLYPEVDLT

-637 VAPAGCNANPP
+637 VAPAGCNATPP
-648 TNNQAGCGSVLYNF
+648 TNSQAGCGSVLYNF
-662 ASSIKQPIAYYSV
+662 ASQIKQPIAYYSV

-685 NSKLTLT
+685 NSKLMLT

-697 DRNSGGVCQTSCA
+697 DRNSGGVCQSSCA
-710 SLPASSFSDLPHGAT
+710 SLPVTPFNDLPHGPT
-725 IPYDESFPTGNKT
+725 IPYDESFITGNKT
-738 IIPGIEKVVFEPRF
+738 IIPDIEKVVFEPRF
-752 GLAWSPIGQNTVIRA
+752 GLAWSPIDQNTVIRA
-767 GVGLFTDLYPGGL
+767 GVGLFTDLYPGQL
-780 LSLFDTNFPQVNLFD
+780 LSLFDTNFPQVNLFN

-801 AFDLAPPGSTAFPG
+801 AFDLAAPGSTAFPG
-815 SGVNLVTQCNGAF
+815 SGVNMVTQCNGAF

-850 AAAPFG
+850 AAQPFG

-876 LQNPKYVEWNFELQ
+876 LQNPKYVEWNLEIQ
-890 HTFGARTVVSAN
+890 HTFGAHTVVSAN
-902 YVGNHGYDGLVL
+902 YVGNHGYDELVL

-920 FGFGS
+920 FGFGT
-925 LPATAPDPRVSRV
+925 LPATAPDPRVGRV

-974 ALDELSNVPEEPF
+974 ALDEFSNLPEEPF
-987 SFITSI
+987 SVITSV
-993 LTQINPNNLRAQ
+993 LTQINPFNLHSQ
-1005 YASGDNDARHLISG
+1005 YASGDNDARHLVSG
-1019 SYVYQLPFKSEQRL
+1019 SYVYQLPLKSEQRL
-1033 LNAAIGGWVIS
+1033 LNAAIGGWTVS
-1044 GTMFYRTGF
+1044 GTMFYRSGF

-1059 GGATAGLVGNNLGGT
+1059 GGATASLVGNNLGGT

-1090 QRNFSNV
+1090 QRNFSNG
-1097 RGCVS
+1097 RACVLT
-1102 VACFSSADFATSTD
+1102 ACFTSADFATSTD

-1135 MAVKK
+1135 LSVKK
-1140 NFAVTE
+1140 NFAITE

-1152 GFEAYNWFNHANYGT
+1152 GFSAYNWFNHANYGS

-1183 QFAPTSPYGS
+1183 QFTPTSPYGA

>member
-1 VAALELGPAHVNA
+1 MRLRFD
-14 MLKFNYCN
+14 KY
-22 CRMENKMKVKQM
+22 
-34 FRAITLFAAVALLL
+34 FRAAVSFIALLL
-48 PSMLAAQSTVTGAV
+48 LLPTLLSAQSVITG
-62 GGAVTDAS
+62 GLTGIVTDPS
-70 GAIIAGATV
+70 GSVIAGAGV
-79 NLKTNDTGAV
+79 NLKNQSTSEIQSA
-89 LSSTTGA
+89 TTGSNGA
-96 TGTYQ
+96 YQ
-101 FTLLKPGSYTLS
+101 FTLLKPGIYVVS
-113 VSQQGFKQLVQAV
+113 VSQTGFKQVTETV
-126 DVLLG
+126 EVLLG
-131 QTSQANLKLEVGAAS
+131 QTALANVKLEVGAIS
-146 ETITVTEQGALLQ
+146 ETVTVTEQGALLQ

-170 TNQIQNV
+170 TNQIQNI

-190 APGITMNSSTGGG
+190 APGITMNNSTGGG

-257 YTGQYGRQAGAQVDY
+257 YTGQYGRQAGAQIDY
-272 STKAGGNAFHGDAVY
+272 STKSGSNAFHGDAVY
-287 DWTGRAL
+287 NWTGRAL
-294 TANDPLNK
+294 TANDPINK
-302 AAGGT
+302 ATELSEGLPNS
-307 RPFENNNQWAASIG
+307 RPFENNNQWAAALG

-345 QNASV
+345 QNVSV

-373 ANVFELYNGAPG
+373 ANVFKLYNGAPG
-385 VGNAKP
+385 IGNAKP
-391 NGFATTFSPT
+391 NANSCPGFVTA
-401 SPQGP
+401 P
-406 GSCAGFPFTTNPATG
+406 GATG
-421 ATIAITGLPATFQP
+421 
-435 AGATPGECTQSFTES
+435 GACTESFTES

-482 GTQPTYTDPIN
+482 GVQPTYTDPIN
-493 PVFNNSSIQPQDEG
+493 PVFNNSSTQPQNEG

-515 SPTVVNNLIFSDIYY
+515 SPTVVNNFIFSDLYY
-530 RAVFGNLSPSAAL
+530 AAVFGNLNPSSAL
-543 DLFPGN
+543 GLFPGN
-549 LEFQVDGALTPLGT
+549 LEFLVDGALTPLGT

-578 QGRHVEQWQLVDDLS
+578 EGRHVEQWQLVDDLS
-593 VTRGSHNFKMGM
+593 VTRGNHNFKMGV
-605 NLRRDDVSDYTAGEN
+605 NFRRDDVSDYTAAEN
-620 TLYPEVDTT
+620 TLYPEVDVT
-629 LFGFANDQ
+629 LFGFANNQ
-637 VAPAGCNANPP
+637 VAPAGCSANPP

-662 ASSIKQPIAYYSV
+662 ASQIKQPVAYYSV
-675 GFYFQDQYRV
+675 GFYFQDEYRV
-685 NSKLTLT
+685 NSRLKLT

-697 DRNSGGVCQTSCA
+697 DRNSGGVCQSSCA
-710 SLPASSFSDLPHGAT
+710 SLPVTPFNDLPHGAT
-725 IPYDESFPTGNKT
+725 IPYDESFTTGNKT
-738 IIPGIEKVVFEPRF
+738 VIPGIEKVVFEPRF

-780 LSLFDTNFPQVNLFD
+780 LSLFDTNFPQVNLFN

-801 AFDLAPPGSTAFPG
+801 AFDLASPGSTAFPG

-850 AAAPFG
+850 AAQPFG

-876 LQNPKYVEWNFELQ
+876 LQNPKYVEWNLELQ

-925 LPATAPDPRVSRV
+925 LPASAPDPRVGRV
-938 DQLYSGAVSNYN
+938 DYLYSGAVSNYD
-950 GVTFSIQENQWHGLS
+950 GVTFSIQENEWHGLT

-987 SFITSI
+987 SLITSI
-993 LTQINPNNLRAQ
+993 LTQVNPFNLHSQ
-1005 YASGDNDARHLISG
+1005 YASGDNDARHQISG
-1019 SYVYQLPFKSEQRL
+1019 SYVYQLPFKSEKRL
-1033 LNAAIGGWVIS
+1033 VNAAIGGWVIS
-1044 GTMFYRTGF
+1044 GTMFYRSGF

-1084 PLPSFT
+1084 PLPTFT
-1090 QRNFSNV
+1090 QRNFTNG
-1097 RGCVS
+1097 RACVL
-1102 VACFSSADFATSTD
+1102 VGCFSPADFATSTD

-1135 MAVKK
+1135 LSVKK
-1140 NFAVTE
+1140 NIAITE
-1146 RMTFQL
+1146 RMTFQI
-1152 GFEAYNWFNHANYGT
+1152 GFNAYNWFNHANYGA

-1175 FFGQVAFM
+1175 FFGQVAFT
-1183 QFAPTSPYGS
+1183 QTAPTSPYGA

>member
-1 VAALELGPAHVNA
+1 MRFDKYFGL
-14 MLKFNYCN
+14 
-22 CRMENKMKVKQM
+22 
-34 FRAITLFAAVALLL
+34 AVSFIALLL
-48 PSMLAAQSTVTGAV
+48 LLPTLVSAQSVITG
-62 GGAVTDAS
+62 GLTGIVTDAS
-70 GAIIAGATV
+70 GSVVAGAAV
-79 NLKTNDTGAV
+79 ILKNQSTSEVLSASTGSTGA
-89 LSSTTGA
+89 
-96 TGTYQ
+96 YQ
-101 FTLLKPGSYTLS
+101 FTLLKPGIYVIT
-113 VSQQGFKQLVQAV
+113 VSLTGFKQVTETV
-126 DVLLG
+126 EVLLG
-131 QTSQANLKLEVGAAS
+131 QTALASVKLEVGTTS

-170 TNQIQNV
+170 TNQIQNI

-190 APGITMNSSTGGG
+190 APGITMNNATGGG

-257 YTGQYGRQAGAQVDY
+257 YTGQYGRQAGAQIDY
-272 STKAGGNAFHGDAVY
+272 STKSGSNAFHGDAVY
-287 DWTGRAL
+287 NWTGRAL
-294 TANDPLNK
+294 NANDPINK
-302 AAGGT
+302 ATQLSEGLPNS
-307 RPFENNNQWAASIG
+307 RPFENNNQWAAAFG

-345 QNASV
+345 QNVSV

-363 PGDPATQAFY
+363 PADPATQAFY
-373 ANVFELYNGAPG
+373 ANIFKLYNGAPG

-391 NGFATTFSPT
+391 NVNSCPGFVTAP
-401 SPQGP
+401 
-406 GSCAGFPFTTNPATG
+406 G
-421 ATIAITGLPATFQP
+421 AT
-435 AGATPGECTQSFTES
+435 AGACTESFTES

-456 EWLLS
+456 EWLVS
-461 GRVDYNLGE
+461 GRVDYNIGQ

-482 GTQPTYTDPIN
+482 GVQPTYTDPIN
-493 PVFNNSSIQPQDEG
+493 PAFNNSSTQPQNEG

-515 SPTVVNNLIFSDIYY
+515 SPTVVNNFIFSDIYY
-530 RAVFGNLSPSAAL
+530 AAVFGNLNPSSAL
-543 DLFPGN
+543 GLFPGN
-549 LEFQVDGALTPLGT
+549 LEFLVDGALTPLGT
-563 GSGNPNGFAAGFQFP
+563 GSGNPNGFAAGLQFP

-593 VTRGSHNFKMGM
+593 VTRGNHNFKMGV
-605 NLRRDDVSDYTAGEN
+605 NFRRDDVTDFTAGEN
-620 TLYPEVDTT
+620 TLYPEVDVT

-637 VAPAGCNANPP
+637 VAPAGCNATPP

-662 ASSIKQPIAYYSV
+662 ASQIKQPIAYYSV

-697 DRNSGGVCQTSCA
+697 DRNSGGVCQSSCA
-710 SLPASSFSDLPHGAT
+710 SLPVTPFNDLPHGAT

-801 AFDLAPPGSTAFPG
+801 AFDLAPPASTAFPG

-876 LQNPKYVEWNFELQ
+876 FQNPKYVEWNFEVQ
-890 HTFGARTVVSAN
+890 HTFGRRTVVSAN
-902 YVGNHGYDGLVL
+902 YVGNHGYDELVL

-920 FGFGS
+920 FGFGT
-925 LPATAPDPRVSRV
+925 LPATAPDPRVGRV
-938 DQLYSGAVSNYN
+938 DQLNSGAISNYN

-987 SFITSI
+987 SVITSI
-993 LTQINPNNLRAQ
+993 LTQVNPNNLRLQ

-1033 LNAAIGGWVIS
+1033 VNAAIGGWTIS

-1059 GGATAGLVGNNLGGT
+1059 GGATASLVGNNLGGT

-1084 PLPSFT
+1084 PLPTFT

-1097 RGCVS
+1097 RSCVLA
-1102 VACFSSADFATSTD
+1102 ACFSSADFATSTD

-1135 MAVKK
+1135 ISVKK

-1146 RMTFQL
+1146 RMTFQI
-1152 GFEAYNWFNHANYGT
+1152 GFSAYNWFNHANYGS

-1183 QFAPTSPYGS
+1183 QFTPTSPYGA

-1202 IAQITGKFI
+1202 IAQVTGKFI

>member
-1 VAALELGPAHVNA
+1 MRCDRCVRL
-14 MLKFNYCN
+14 
-22 CRMENKMKVKQM
+22 
-34 FRAITLFAAVALLL
+34 AVSLIALLL
-48 PSMLAAQSTVTGAV
+48 FFPALLSAQSVVTG
-62 GGAVTDAS
+62 GLTGIVTDPTGS
-70 GAIIAGATV
+70 VIVGATV
-79 NLKTNDTGAV
+79 NLQNQSTNATQSTTTG
-89 LSSTTGA
+89 TTGA
-96 TGTYQ
+96 YQ
-101 FTLLKPGSYTLS
+101 FTLLKPGIYVVS
-113 VSQQGFKQLVQAV
+113 VSQTGFKQATETVE
-126 DVLLG
+126 VLLG
-131 QTSQANLKLEVGAAS
+131 QTALASVKLEVGTTS

-170 TNQIQNV
+170 TNQIQNI

-190 APGITMNSSTGGG
+190 APGIIMNSSTGGG

-257 YTGQYGRQAGAQVDY
+257 YTGQYGRQAGAQIDY
-272 STKAGGNAFHGDAVY
+272 STKSGSNAFHGDLVY
-287 DWTGRAL
+287 NWTGRAL
-294 TANDPLNK
+294 NANDPINK
-302 AAGGT
+302 ATQLSEGLPNS
-307 RPFENNNQWAASIG
+307 RPFENNNQWAASFG

-345 QNASV
+345 QNVSV

-355 ENFVQGNV
+355 ETFVQGNV
-363 PGDPATQAFY
+363 PADPATQAFY
-373 ANVFELYNGAPG
+373 SNIFKLYNAAPG
-385 VGNAKP
+385 IGNAKP
-391 NGFATTFSPT
+391 NANSCPGFATA
-401 SPQGP
+401 P
-406 GSCAGFPFTTNPATG
+406 GTTGG
-421 ATIAITGLPATFQP
+421 A
-435 AGATPGECTQSFTES
+435 CTESFTES

-461 GRVDYNLGE
+461 GRVDYNLGD
-470 NDKIFGRVRFDR
+470 NDKLFGRVRVDR
-482 GTQPTYTDPIN
+482 GMQPTYTDPIN
-493 PVFNNSSIQPQDEG
+493 PVFNTTSVQPQDEG
-507 QLNYTHIF
+507 QLNYTPIF
-515 SPTVVNNLIFSDIYY
+515 SPSVVNNFIFSDIYY
-530 RAVFGNLSPSAAL
+530 TAVFGNLSPSAAL
-543 DLFPGN
+543 GLFPGN
-549 LEFQVDGALTPLGT
+549 LEFLVDGALTPLGT

-593 VTRGSHNFKMGM
+593 VTRGNHNFKMGM
-605 NLRRDDVSDYTAGEN
+605 NFRRDDVTDFTAGEN
-620 TLYPEVDTT
+620 TLYPEVDLT

-637 VAPAGCNANPP
+637 VAPTGCNATPP
-648 TNNQAGCGSVLYNF
+648 TNTQLGCGSVLYNF
-662 ASSIKQPIAYYSV
+662 ASQIKQPIAYYSV

-685 NSKLTLT
+685 NSKLMLT

-697 DRNSGGVCQTSCA
+697 DRNSGGVCQSSCA
-710 SLPASSFSDLPHGAT
+710 SLPVTPFNDLAHGAT
-725 IPYDESFPTGNKT
+725 IPYDESFVTGSKT
-738 IIPGIEKVVFEPRF
+738 IIPDIEKVVFEPRF

-780 LSLFDTNFPQVNLFD
+780 LSLFDTNFPQVNLFN

-865 SVPNLNDVSRN
+865 TVPNLNDVSRN
-876 LQNPKYVEWNFELQ
+876 FQNPKYVEWNFEIQ
-890 HTFGARTVVSAN
+890 HTFGTRTVVSAN
-902 YVGNHGYDGLVL
+902 YVGNHGYDEIAL

-920 FGFGS
+920 FGFGT
-925 LPATAPDPRVSRV
+925 LPATSPDPRVGRV

-974 ALDELSNVPEEPF
+974 ALDEISNVPDEPF
-987 SFITSI
+987 SVITSI
-993 LTQINPNNLRAQ
+993 GSSGTGQIDPYNLRLN
-1005 YASGDNDARHLISG
+1005 YASGDNDARQQLSA
-1019 SYVYQLPFKSEQRL
+1019 SYIYQLPFKSENRL
-1033 LNAAIGGWVIS
+1033 VNAAIGGWMIS
-1044 GTMFYRTGF
+1044 GTWFWRSGF
-1053 PFSIID
+1053 PFSMFD
-1059 GGATAGLVGNNLGGT
+1059 GATSGGLAGNNLA
-1074 SSFGATILAQ
+1074 GAIILLQ
-1084 PLPSFT
+1084 PTATFT
-1090 QRNFSNV
+1090 QRNFSHPGNCPDLV
-1097 RGCVS
+1097 CWTT
-1102 VACFSSADFATSTD
+1102 ADFTPSPTLD
-1116 FMGDVGRNAFR
+1116 GPVCRNAFR

-1135 MAVKK
+1135 LSVRK
-1140 NFAVTE
+1140 NFAITE

-1152 GFEAYNWFNHANYGT
+1152 GLSAYNWLNHANFGT
-1167 PYPNTNAP
+1167 PYPNTNASI
-1175 FFGQVAFM
+1175 FGQAVLT
-1183 QFAPTSPYGS
+1183 QTPPTSPYGA
-1193 FAAAATDQR
+1193 FAQAATDQR